1 MKMDI
6 YDPQTL
12 GFMVFGGFMVIS
24 AIGIFLVST
33 FSMKETSYE
42 EALAKQK
49 RDQEKAQLARS
60 EKKKKEK
67 SVEKKGKLKKREEK
81 ANGRIPETEPMP
93 DVSETEGEAEPVIVP
108 SVETPILAT
117 AAPPP
122 PASAPESSP
131 PPASKEKRRK
141 EKKVAKVDPAP
152 GSVPAPAVGVGI
164 TRQTPVASPLLEP
177 VSREVPVMA
186 VPPVG
191 SQLSTPLAPPA
202 PGAKKPDASASQD
215 DPKQE
220 GPAKKKVAPKK
231 KSEPVTVA
239 ADSLDSPLYIPF
251 KTLLSTVSSMDF
263 SEGEAHRLIE
273 IVMDKAGIVQDT
285 WHTATQK
292 GDPMTALRRQLEEKE
307 KQLVAEQEDSSA
319 AKTKLRELNKELAS
333 EKVRAGAGET
343 KLREQLVVREE
354 ELNAMQSRMQAS
366 YQEHLSESQRQQAK
380 VRTLQ
385 EQLDNGPT
393 AQIARL
399 QQENSILRDALNQAT
414 SQSESKQNAELAKLQ
429 QECSRLSKEL
439 GQQSEALR
447 QDGQQREALEARIT
461 TYQQQLAEQQ
471 GSQQETEST
480 LQRRLD
486 EVGEELR
493 RSQSSYAGLLA
504 DTERAREE
512 QHSAASTCTDLQA
525 KLTVCEAELK
535 NKAEEVEGLGS
546 RLSEVS
552 VEKGR
557 LEERMQSIDAL
568 LEASQSKETERDQLV
583 QATKQVEVEQLEN
596 RLKDKDAH
604 ISSLEQEMLQLK
616 ETVEHQKKKN
626 NELRE
631 RNWKA
636 MEALASTEK
645 IYGEKLSAAKQMKE
659 QTEQQLHV
667 SHTQTIE
674 VLLEL
679 FPELSVSSP
688 QPHSEWLQEF
698 RQKAK
703 ESLNQ
708 RCTDPSDAEPKLR
721 EAEEAQSTL
730 QADCEQYRTVLAETE
745 GMLRNLQKSVE
756 EEEHVWKAKIAESEA
771 QVQQAQSQVKTL
783 EATLE
788 KLKLDSQNSEQLKEL
803 VVELEG
809 QLKQQLE
816 MVHTQ
821 CQTYSVEVK
830 ELSELL
836 MESQS
841 QLEAANREV
850 QKHSEELA
858 LVRQQ
863 LCEMEVHVHHGVSV
877 EAAGGEAQRGTAEVR
892 VVKLQLEETVLSEQ
906 AQRQKLAEEFEKA
919 QQSALDLQEE
929 LETLRAARGGDSED
943 LLQLK
948 ERLDKE
954 KKMTKDLGQAASKL
968 QQMLKTTQE
977 QLDKEKETVQR
988 LLGTGEGK
996 EEEEE
1001 GPVLVE
1007 DGLKEGTSV

>member
-1 MKMDI
+1 MDI

-49 RDQEKAQLARS
+49 REQEKALQARS

-67 SVEKKGKLKKREEK
+67 SVDKKGKVKKREEK
-81 ANGRIPETEPMP
+81 ANGRIPETEPVP
-93 DVSETEGEAEPVIVP
+93 DVSEAEVEVEAVIVP
-108 SVETPILAT
+108 SVETPILAV
-117 AAPPP
+117 AAPTP
-122 PASAPESSP
+122 PASTPESSP

-152 GSVPAPAVGVGI
+152 GSVPATATGVGI
-164 TRQTPVASPLLEP
+164 ARQTPIASPLLEP

-191 SQLSTPLAPPA
+191 SQLSTPLAAAPPA
-202 PGAKKPDASASQD
+202 PGAKKPDASTSQD
-215 DPKQE
+215 EPRQE

-251 KTLLSTVSSMDF
+251 KTLLSTMSSMDF

-273 IVMDKAGIVQDT
+273 ILMDKAGIVQDT
-285 WHTATQK
+285 WHTATQR
-292 GDPMTALRRQLEEKE
+292 GDPVTALRRQLEEKE
-307 KQLVAEQEDSSA
+307 KQLVAEQEDASA
-319 AKTKLRELNKELAS
+319 AKTKLRELNKELAA
-333 EKVRAGAGET
+333 EKVRAGAGDA
-343 KLREQLVVREE
+343 KLREQLAVREE

-380 VRTLQ
+380 MRALQ

-439 GQQSEALR
+439 GQQNETLR
-447 QDGQQREALEARIT
+447 QDGQLREALEARVS
-461 TYQQQLAEQQ
+461 TYQQELAQQQ

-486 EVGEELR
+486 EVSEELR
-493 RSQSSYAGLLA
+493 RSQGSYAGLLT

-512 QHSAASTCTDLQA
+512 QRSAVSTCADLQA
-525 KLTVCEAELK
+525 KLTASEAELK
-535 NKAEEVEGLGS
+535 SKAEEVEGLGS
-546 RLSEVS
+546 QLSEVS

-557 LEERMQSIDAL
+557 LEERIRSIDAL
-568 LEASQSKETERDQLV
+568 LEASQSNETERDQVL

-596 RLKDKDAH
+596 RLKDKNAQ
-604 ISSLEQEMLQLK
+604 ISILEQEMLQLK

-626 NELRE
+626 NE
-631 RNWKA
+631 
-636 MEALASTEK
+636 
-645 IYGEKLSAAKQMKE
+645 
-659 QTEQQLHV
+659 QTDQQLQE

-698 RQKAK
+698 RQKAM

-708 RCTDPSDAEPKLR
+708 RRTDPSGAVLKLR

-756 EEEHVWKAKIAESEA
+756 EEELVWKAKIAELEA
-771 QVQQAQSQVKTL
+771 QVQQAQSQVKTS
-783 EATLE
+783 EATVE
-788 KLKLDSQNSEQLKEL
+788 KLKLDSQTSEQLKDL
-803 VVELEG
+803 VIELED
-809 QLKQQLE
+809 QLKQQIE
-816 MVHTQ
+816 TDHTR

-830 ELSELL
+830 ELSDLL

-841 QLEAANREV
+841 QLEAANRDV
-850 QKHSEELA
+850 QKHSEELS

-863 LCEMEVHVHHGVSV
+863 LCDMEVHVHHGVPV
-877 EAAGGEAQRGTAEVR
+877 EMAGGEAQQGTAE
-892 VVKLQLEETVLSEQ
+892 
-906 AQRQKLAEEFEKA
+906 AQR
-919 QQSALDLQEE
+919 SALELQEE
-929 LETLRAARGGDSED
+929 LEKLRAARSGDSED

-954 KKMTKDLGQAASKL
+954 KKMTKDLGQTASKL

-988 LLGTGEGK
+988 LLGAGEGK
-996 EEEEE
+996 GEEEE

>member
-1 MKMDI
+1 MDI

-49 RDQEKAQLARS
+49 REQEKALQARS

-67 SVEKKGKLKKREEK
+67 SVDKKGKVKKREEK
-81 ANGRIPETEPMP
+81 ANGRIPETEPVP
-93 DVSETEGEAEPVIVP
+93 DVSEAEVEVEAVIVP
-108 SVETPILAT
+108 SVETPILAV
-117 AAPPP
+117 AAPAP
-122 PASAPESSP
+122 PASTPESSP

-152 GSVPAPAVGVGI
+152 GSVPATATGVGI
-164 TRQTPVASPLLEP
+164 ARQTPIASPLLEP

-191 SQLSTPLAPPA
+191 SQLSTPLAAAPPA
-202 PGAKKPDASASQD
+202 PGAKKPDASTSQD
-215 DPKQE
+215 EPRQE

-231 KSEPVTVA
+231 KSDPVTVA

-251 KTLLSTVSSMDF
+251 KTLLSTMSSMDF

-273 IVMDKAGIVQDT
+273 ILMDKAGIVQDT
-285 WHTATQK
+285 WHTATQR
-292 GDPMTALRRQLEEKE
+292 GDPVTALRRQLEEKE
-307 KQLVAEQEDSSA
+307 KQLVAEQEDASA
-319 AKTKLRELNKELAS
+319 AKTKLRELNKELAA
-333 EKVRAGAGET
+333 EKVRAGAGDA
-343 KLREQLVVREE
+343 KLREQLAVREE

-380 VRTLQ
+380 MRALQ

-439 GQQSEALR
+439 GQQNETLR
-447 QDGQQREALEARIT
+447 QDGQLREALEARVS
-461 TYQQQLAEQQ
+461 TYQQELAQQQ

-486 EVGEELR
+486 EVSEELR
-493 RSQSSYAGLLA
+493 RSQGSYAGLLT

-512 QHSAASTCTDLQA
+512 QRSAVSTCADLQA
-525 KLTVCEAELK
+525 KLTASEAELK
-535 NKAEEVEGLGS
+535 SKAEEVEGLGS

-557 LEERMQSIDAL
+557 LEERIRSIDAL
-568 LEASQSKETERDQLV
+568 LEASQSNETERDQVL

-596 RLKDKDAH
+596 RLKDKNAQ
-604 ISSLEQEMLQLK
+604 ISILEQEMLQLK

-626 NELRE
+626 NE
-631 RNWKA
+631 
-636 MEALASTEK
+636 
-645 IYGEKLSAAKQMKE
+645 
-659 QTEQQLHV
+659 QTDQQLQE

-698 RQKAK
+698 RQKAM

-708 RCTDPSDAEPKLR
+708 RCTDPSGAVLKLR

-756 EEEHVWKAKIAESEA
+756 EEELVWKAKIAELEA
-771 QVQQAQSQVKTL
+771 QVQQAQSQVKTS
-783 EATLE
+783 EATVE
-788 KLKLDSQNSEQLKEL
+788 KLKLDSQTSEQLKDL
-803 VVELEG
+803 VIELED
-809 QLKQQLE
+809 QLKQQIE
-816 MVHTQ
+816 TDHTR

-830 ELSELL
+830 ELSDLL

-841 QLEAANREV
+841 QLEAANRDV
-850 QKHSEELA
+850 QKHSEELS

-863 LCEMEVHVHHGVSV
+863 LCDMEVHVHHGVPV
-877 EAAGGEAQRGTAEVR
+877 EMAGGEAQQGTAE
-892 VVKLQLEETVLSEQ
+892 
-906 AQRQKLAEEFEKA
+906 AQR
-919 QQSALDLQEE
+919 SALELQEE
-929 LETLRAARGGDSED
+929 LEKLRAARSGDSED

-954 KKMTKDLGQAASKL
+954 KKMTKDLGQTASKL

-988 LLGTGEGK
+988 LLGAGEGK
-996 EEEEE
+996 GEEEE

>member
-1 MKMDI
+1 MDI

-49 RDQEKAQLARS
+49 REQEKALQARS

-67 SVEKKGKLKKREEK
+67 SVDKKGKVKKREEK
-81 ANGRIPETEPMP
+81 ANGRIPETEPVP
-93 DVSETEGEAEPVIVP
+93 DVSEAEVEVEAVIVP
-108 SVETPILAT
+108 SVETPILAV
-117 AAPPP
+117 AAPAP
-122 PASAPESSP
+122 PASTPESSP

-152 GSVPAPAVGVGI
+152 GSVPATATGVGI
-164 TRQTPVASPLLEP
+164 ARQIPIASPLLEP

-191 SQLSTPLAPPA
+191 SQLSTPLAAAPPA
-202 PGAKKPDASASQD
+202 PGAKKPDASTSQD
-215 DPKQE
+215 EPRQE

-251 KTLLSTVSSMDF
+251 KTLLSTMSSMDF

-273 IVMDKAGIVQDT
+273 ILMDKAGIVQDT
-285 WHTATQK
+285 WHTATQR
-292 GDPMTALRRQLEEKE
+292 GDPVTALRRQLEEKE
-307 KQLVAEQEDSSA
+307 KQLVAEQEDASA
-319 AKTKLRELNKELAS
+319 AKTKLRELNKELAA
-333 EKVRAGAGET
+333 EKVRAGAGDA
-343 KLREQLVVREE
+343 KLREQLAVREE

-380 VRTLQ
+380 MRALQ

-439 GQQSEALR
+439 GQQNETLR
-447 QDGQQREALEARIT
+447 QDGQLREALEARVS
-461 TYQQQLAEQQ
+461 TYQQELAQQQ

-486 EVGEELR
+486 EVSEELR
-493 RSQSSYAGLLA
+493 RSQGSYAGLLT

-512 QHSAASTCTDLQA
+512 QRSAVSTCADLQA
-525 KLTVCEAELK
+525 KLTASEAELK
-535 NKAEEVEGLGS
+535 SKAEEVEGLGS

-557 LEERMQSIDAL
+557 LEERIRSIDAL
-568 LEASQSKETERDQLV
+568 LEASQSNETERDQVL

-596 RLKDKDAH
+596 RLKDKNAQ
-604 ISSLEQEMLQLK
+604 ISILEQEMLQLK

-626 NELRE
+626 NE
-631 RNWKA
+631 
-636 MEALASTEK
+636 
-645 IYGEKLSAAKQMKE
+645 
-659 QTEQQLHV
+659 QTDQQLQE

-698 RQKAK
+698 RQKAM

-708 RCTDPSDAEPKLR
+708 RCTDPSGAVLKLR

-756 EEEHVWKAKIAESEA
+756 EEEELVWKAKIAELEA
-771 QVQQAQSQVKTL
+771 QVQQAQSQVKTS
-783 EATLE
+783 EATVE
-788 KLKLDSQNSEQLKEL
+788 KLKLDSQTSEQLKDL
-803 VVELEG
+803 VIELED
-809 QLKQQLE
+809 QLKQQIE
-816 MVHTQ
+816 TDHTR

-830 ELSELL
+830 ELSDLL

-841 QLEAANREV
+841 QLEAANRDV
-850 QKHSEELA
+850 QKHSEELS

-863 LCEMEVHVHHGVSV
+863 LCDMEVHVHHGVPV
-877 EAAGGEAQRGTAEVR
+877 EMAGGEAQQGTAE
-892 VVKLQLEETVLSEQ
+892 
-906 AQRQKLAEEFEKA
+906 AQR
-919 QQSALDLQEE
+919 SALELQEE
-929 LETLRAARGGDSED
+929 LEKLRAARSGDSED

-954 KKMTKDLGQAASKL
+954 KKMTKDLGQTASKL

-988 LLGTGEGK
+988 LLGAGEGK
-996 EEEEE
+996 GEEEE

>member
-1 MKMDI
+1 
-6 YDPQTL
+6 
-12 GFMVFGGFMVIS
+12 
-24 AIGIFLVST
+24 
-33 FSMKETSYE
+33 
-42 EALAKQK
+42 
-49 RDQEKAQLARS
+49 
-60 EKKKKEK
+60 
-67 SVEKKGKLKKREEK
+67 
-81 ANGRIPETEPMP
+81 
-93 DVSETEGEAEPVIVP
+93 
-108 SVETPILAT
+108 
-117 AAPPP
+117 
-122 PASAPESSP
+122 
-131 PPASKEKRRK
+131 
-141 EKKVAKVDPAP
+141 
-152 GSVPAPAVGVGI
+152 
-164 TRQTPVASPLLEP
+164 
-177 VSREVPVMA
+177 MA

-191 SQLSTPLAPPA
+191 SQLSTPLAAAPPA
-202 PGAKKPDASASQD
+202 PGAKKPDASTSQD
-215 DPKQE
+215 EPRQE

-251 KTLLSTVSSMDF
+251 KTLLSTMSSMDF

-273 IVMDKAGIVQDT
+273 ILMDKAGIVQDT
-285 WHTATQK
+285 WHTATQR
-292 GDPMTALRRQLEEKE
+292 GDPVTALRRQLEEKE
-307 KQLVAEQEDSSA
+307 KQLVAEQEDASA
-319 AKTKLRELNKELAS
+319 AKTKLRELNKELAA
-333 EKVRAGAGET
+333 EKVRAGAGDA
-343 KLREQLVVREE
+343 KLREQLAVREE

-380 VRTLQ
+380 MRALQ

-439 GQQSEALR
+439 GQQNETLR
-447 QDGQQREALEARIT
+447 QDGQLREALEARVS
-461 TYQQQLAEQQ
+461 TYQQELAQQQ

-486 EVGEELR
+486 EVSEELR
-493 RSQSSYAGLLA
+493 RSQGSYAGLLT

-512 QHSAASTCTDLQA
+512 QRSAVSTCADLQA
-525 KLTVCEAELK
+525 KLTASEAELK
-535 NKAEEVEGLGS
+535 SKAEEVEGLGS

-557 LEERMQSIDAL
+557 LEERIRSIDAL
-568 LEASQSKETERDQLV
+568 LEASQSNETERDQVL

-596 RLKDKDAH
+596 RLKDKNAQ
-604 ISSLEQEMLQLK
+604 ISILEQEMLQLK

-626 NELRE
+626 NE
-631 RNWKA
+631 
-636 MEALASTEK
+636 
-645 IYGEKLSAAKQMKE
+645 
-659 QTEQQLHV
+659 QTDQQLQE

-698 RQKAK
+698 RQKAM

-708 RCTDPSDAEPKLR
+708 RCTDPSGAVLKLR

-756 EEEHVWKAKIAESEA
+756 EEELVWKAKIAELEA
-771 QVQQAQSQVKTL
+771 QVQQAQSQVKTS
-783 EATLE
+783 EATVE
-788 KLKLDSQNSEQLKEL
+788 KLKLDSQTSEQLKDL
-803 VVELEG
+803 VIELED
-809 QLKQQLE
+809 QLKQQIE
-816 MVHTQ
+816 MDHTR

-830 ELSELL
+830 ELSDLL

-841 QLEAANREV
+841 QLEAANRDV
-850 QKHSEELA
+850 QKHSEELS

-863 LCEMEVHVHHGVSV
+863 LCDMEVHVHHGVPV
-877 EAAGGEAQRGTAEVR
+877 EMAGGEAQQGTAE
-892 VVKLQLEETVLSEQ
+892 
-906 AQRQKLAEEFEKA
+906 AQR
-919 QQSALDLQEE
+919 SALELQEE
-929 LETLRAARGGDSED
+929 LEKLRAARSGDSED

-954 KKMTKDLGQAASKL
+954 KKMTKDLGQTASKL

-988 LLGTGEGK
+988 LLGAGEGK
-996 EEEEE
+996 GEEEE

>member
-1 MKMDI
+1 MDI

-49 RDQEKAQLARS
+49 REQEKALQARS

-67 SVEKKGKLKKREEK
+67 SVDKKGKVKKREEK
-81 ANGRIPETEPMP
+81 ANGRIPETEPVP
-93 DVSETEGEAEPVIVP
+93 DASEAEVEVEAVIVP
-108 SVETPILAT
+108 SVETPILAV
-117 AAPPP
+117 AAPAP
-122 PASAPESSP
+122 PASTPESSP

-152 GSVPAPAVGVGI
+152 GSVPATATGVGI
-164 TRQTPVASPLLEP
+164 ARQTPIASPLLEP

-191 SQLSTPLAPPA
+191 SQLSTPLAAAPPA
-202 PGAKKPDASASQD
+202 PGAKKPDASTSQD
-215 DPKQE
+215 EPRQE

-231 KSEPVTVA
+231 KSEPVA

-251 KTLLSTVSSMDF
+251 KTLLSTMSSMDF

-273 IVMDKAGIVQDT
+273 ILMDKAGIVQDT
-285 WHTATQK
+285 WHTATQR
-292 GDPMTALRRQLEEKE
+292 GDPVTALRRQLEEKE
-307 KQLVAEQEDSSA
+307 KQLVAEQEDASA
-319 AKTKLRELNKELAS
+319 AKTKLRELNKELAA
-333 EKVRAGAGET
+333 EKVRAGAGDA
-343 KLREQLVVREE
+343 KLREQLAVREE

-380 VRTLQ
+380 MRALQ

-439 GQQSEALR
+439 GQQNETLR
-447 QDGQQREALEARIT
+447 QDGQLREALEARVS
-461 TYQQQLAEQQ
+461 TYQQELAQQQ

-486 EVGEELR
+486 EVSEELR
-493 RSQSSYAGLLA
+493 RSQGSYAGLLT

-512 QHSAASTCTDLQA
+512 QRSAVSTCADLQA
-525 KLTVCEAELK
+525 KLTASEAELK
-535 NKAEEVEGLGS
+535 SKAEEVEGLGS
-546 RLSEVS
+546 QLSEVS

-557 LEERMQSIDAL
+557 LEERIRSIDAL
-568 LEASQSKETERDQLV
+568 LEASQSNETERDQVL

-596 RLKDKDAH
+596 RLKDKNAQ
-604 ISSLEQEMLQLK
+604 ISILEQEMLQLK

-626 NELRE
+626 NE
-631 RNWKA
+631 
-636 MEALASTEK
+636 
-645 IYGEKLSAAKQMKE
+645 
-659 QTEQQLHV
+659 QTDQQLQE

-698 RQKAK
+698 RQKAM

-708 RCTDPSDAEPKLR
+708 RCTDPSGAVLKLR

-756 EEEHVWKAKIAESEA
+756 EEELVWKAKIAELEA
-771 QVQQAQSQVKTL
+771 QVQQAQSQVKTS
-783 EATLE
+783 EATVE
-788 KLKLDSQNSEQLKEL
+788 KLKLDSQTSEQLKDL
-803 VVELEG
+803 VIELED
-809 QLKQQLE
+809 QLKQQIE
-816 MVHTQ
+816 TDHTR

-830 ELSELL
+830 ELSDLL

-841 QLEAANREV
+841 QLEAANRDV
-850 QKHSEELA
+850 QKHSEELS

-863 LCEMEVHVHHGVSV
+863 LCDMEVHVHHGVPV
-877 EAAGGEAQRGTAEVR
+877 EMAGGEAQQGTAE
-892 VVKLQLEETVLSEQ
+892 
-906 AQRQKLAEEFEKA
+906 AQR
-919 QQSALDLQEE
+919 SALELQEE
-929 LETLRAARGGDSED
+929 LEKLRAARSGDSED

-954 KKMTKDLGQAASKL
+954 KKMTKDLGQTASKL

-988 LLGTGEGK
+988 LLGAGEGK
-996 EEEEE
+996 GEEEE

>member
-1 MKMDI
+1 MDI

-49 RDQEKAQLARS
+49 REQEKALQARS

-67 SVEKKGKLKKREEK
+67 SVDKKGKVKKREEK
-81 ANGRIPETEPMP
+81 ANGRIPETEPVP
-93 DVSETEGEAEPVIVP
+93 DVSEAEVEVEAVIVP
-108 SVETPILAT
+108 SVETPILAV
-117 AAPPP
+117 AAPAP
-122 PASAPESSP
+122 PASTPESSP

-152 GSVPAPAVGVGI
+152 GSVPATATGVGI
-164 TRQTPVASPLLEP
+164 ARQTPIASPLLEP

-191 SQLSTPLAPPA
+191 SQLSTPLAAAPPA
-202 PGAKKPDASASQD
+202 PGAKKPDASTSQD
-215 DPKQE
+215 EPRQE

-251 KTLLSTVSSMDF
+251 KTLLSTMSSMDF

-273 IVMDKAGIVQDT
+273 ILMDKAGIVQDT
-285 WHTATQK
+285 WHTATQR
-292 GDPMTALRRQLEEKE
+292 GDPVTALRRQLEEKE
-307 KQLVAEQEDSSA
+307 KQLVAEQEDASA
-319 AKTKLRELNKELAS
+319 AKTKLRELNKELAA
-333 EKVRAGAGET
+333 EKVRAGAGDA
-343 KLREQLVVREE
+343 KLREQLAVREE

-380 VRTLQ
+380 MRALQ

-439 GQQSEALR
+439 GQQNETLR
-447 QDGQQREALEARIT
+447 QDGQLREALEARVS
-461 TYQQQLAEQQ
+461 TYQQELAQQQ

-486 EVGEELR
+486 EVSEELR
-493 RSQSSYAGLLA
+493 RSQGSYAGLLT

-512 QHSAASTCTDLQA
+512 QRSAVSTCADLQA
-525 KLTVCEAELK
+525 KLTASEAELK
-535 NKAEEVEGLGS
+535 SKAEEVEGLGS

-557 LEERMQSIDAL
+557 LEERIRSIDAL
-568 LEASQSKETERDQLV
+568 LEASQSNETERDQVL

-596 RLKDKDAH
+596 RLKDKNAQ
-604 ISSLEQEMLQLK
+604 ISILEQEMLQLK

-626 NELRE
+626 NE
-631 RNWKA
+631 
-636 MEALASTEK
+636 
-645 IYGEKLSAAKQMKE
+645 
-659 QTEQQLHV
+659 QTDQQLQE

-698 RQKAK
+698 RQKAM

-708 RCTDPSDAEPKLR
+708 RCTDPSGAVLKLR

-756 EEEHVWKAKIAESEA
+756 EEELVWKAKIAELEA
-771 QVQQAQSQVKTL
+771 QVQQAQSQVKTS
-783 EATLE
+783 EATVE
-788 KLKLDSQNSEQLKEL
+788 KLKLDSQTSEQLKDL
-803 VVELEG
+803 VIELED
-809 QLKQQLE
+809 QLKQQIE
-816 MVHTQ
+816 MDHTR

-830 ELSELL
+830 ELSDLL

-841 QLEAANREV
+841 QLEAANRDV
-850 QKHSEELA
+850 QKHSEELS

-863 LCEMEVHVHHGVSV
+863 LCDMEVHVHHGVPV
-877 EAAGGEAQRGTAEVR
+877 EMAGGEAQQGTAE
-892 VVKLQLEETVLSEQ
+892 
-906 AQRQKLAEEFEKA
+906 AQR
-919 QQSALDLQEE
+919 SALELQEE
-929 LETLRAARGGDSED
+929 LEKLRAARSGDSED

-954 KKMTKDLGQAASKL
+954 KKMTKDLGQTASKL

-988 LLGTGEGK
+988 LLGAGEGK
-996 EEEEE
+996 GEEEE

>member
-1 MKMDI
+1 MDI

-49 RDQEKAQLARS
+49 REQEKALQARS

-67 SVEKKGKLKKREEK
+67 SVDKKGKVKKREEK
-81 ANGRIPETEPMP
+81 ANGRIPETEPVP
-93 DVSETEGEAEPVIVP
+93 DVSEAEVEVEAVIVP
-108 SVETPILAT
+108 SVETPILAV
-117 AAPPP
+117 AAPAP
-122 PASAPESSP
+122 PASTPESSP

-152 GSVPAPAVGVGI
+152 GSVPATATGVGI
-164 TRQTPVASPLLEP
+164 ARQTPIASPLLEP

-191 SQLSTPLAPPA
+191 SQLSTPLAAAPPA
-202 PGAKKPDASASQD
+202 PGAKKPDASTSQD
-215 DPKQE
+215 EPRQE

-231 KSEPVTVA
+231 KSEPVTVP

-251 KTLLSTVSSMDF
+251 KTLLSTMSSMDF

-273 IVMDKAGIVQDT
+273 ILMDKAGIVQDT
-285 WHTATQK
+285 WHTATQR
-292 GDPMTALRRQLEEKE
+292 GDPVTALRRQLEEKE
-307 KQLVAEQEDSSA
+307 KQLVAEQEDASA
-319 AKTKLRELNKELAS
+319 AKTKLRELNKELAA
-333 EKVRAGAGET
+333 EKVRAGAGDA
-343 KLREQLVVREE
+343 KLREQLAVREE

-380 VRTLQ
+380 MRALQ

-439 GQQSEALR
+439 GQQNETLR
-447 QDGQQREALEARIT
+447 QDGQLREALEARVS
-461 TYQQQLAEQQ
+461 TYQQELAQQQ

-486 EVGEELR
+486 EVSEELR
-493 RSQSSYAGLLA
+493 RSQGSYAGLLT

-512 QHSAASTCTDLQA
+512 QRSAVSTCADLQA
-525 KLTVCEAELK
+525 KLTASEAELK
-535 NKAEEVEGLGS
+535 SKAEEVEGLGS
-546 RLSEVS
+546 QLSEVS

-557 LEERMQSIDAL
+557 LEERIRSIDAL
-568 LEASQSKETERDQLV
+568 LEASQSNETERDQVL

-596 RLKDKDAH
+596 RLKDKNAQ
-604 ISSLEQEMLQLK
+604 ISILEQEMLQLK

-626 NELRE
+626 NE
-631 RNWKA
+631 
-636 MEALASTEK
+636 
-645 IYGEKLSAAKQMKE
+645 
-659 QTEQQLHV
+659 QTDQQLQE

-698 RQKAK
+698 RQKAM

-708 RCTDPSDAEPKLR
+708 RCTDPSGAVLKLR

-756 EEEHVWKAKIAESEA
+756 EEELVWKAKIAELEA
-771 QVQQAQSQVKTL
+771 QVQQAQSQVKTS
-783 EATLE
+783 EATVE
-788 KLKLDSQNSEQLKEL
+788 KLKLDSQTSEQLKDL
-803 VVELEG
+803 VIELED
-809 QLKQQLE
+809 QLKQQIE
-816 MVHTQ
+816 TDHTR

-830 ELSELL
+830 ELSDLL

-841 QLEAANREV
+841 QLEAANRDV
-850 QKHSEELA
+850 QKHSEELS

-863 LCEMEVHVHHGVSV
+863 LCDMEVHVHHGVPV
-877 EAAGGEAQRGTAEVR
+877 EMAGGEAQQGTAE
-892 VVKLQLEETVLSEQ
+892 
-906 AQRQKLAEEFEKA
+906 AQR
-919 QQSALDLQEE
+919 SALELQEE
-929 LETLRAARGGDSED
+929 LEKLRAARSGDSED

-954 KKMTKDLGQAASKL
+954 KIMTKDLGQTASKL

-988 LLGTGEGK
+988 LLGAGEGK
-996 EEEEE
+996 GEEEE

>member
-1 MKMDI
+1 MDI

-49 RDQEKAQLARS
+49 REQEKALQARS

-67 SVEKKGKLKKREEK
+67 SVDKKGKVKKREEK
-81 ANGRIPETEPMP
+81 ANGRIPETEPVP
-93 DVSETEGEAEPVIVP
+93 DVSEAEVEVEAVIVP
-108 SVETPILAT
+108 SVETPILAV
-117 AAPPP
+117 AAPTP
-122 PASAPESSP
+122 PASTPESSP

-152 GSVPAPAVGVGI
+152 GSVPATATGVGI
-164 TRQTPVASPLLEP
+164 ARQTPIASPLLEP

-191 SQLSTPLAPPA
+191 SQLSTPLAAAPPA
-202 PGAKKPDASASQD
+202 PGAKKPDASTSQD
-215 DPKQE
+215 EPRQE

-251 KTLLSTVSSMDF
+251 KTLLSTMSSMDF

-273 IVMDKAGIVQDT
+273 ILMDKAGIVQDT
-285 WHTATQK
+285 WHTATQR
-292 GDPMTALRRQLEEKE
+292 GDPVTALRRQLEEKE
-307 KQLVAEQEDSSA
+307 KQLVAEQEDASA
-319 AKTKLRELNKELAS
+319 AKTKLRELNKELAA
-333 EKVRAGAGET
+333 EKVRAGAGDA
-343 KLREQLVVREE
+343 KLREQLAVREE

-380 VRTLQ
+380 MRALQ

-439 GQQSEALR
+439 GQQNETLR
-447 QDGQQREALEARIT
+447 QDGQLREALEARVS
-461 TYQQQLAEQQ
+461 TYQQELAQQQ

-486 EVGEELR
+486 EVSEELR
-493 RSQSSYAGLLA
+493 RSQGSYAGLLT

-512 QHSAASTCTDLQA
+512 QRSAVSTCADLQA
-525 KLTVCEAELK
+525 KLTASEAELK
-535 NKAEEVEGLGS
+535 SKAEEVEGLGS

-557 LEERMQSIDAL
+557 LEERIRSIDAL
-568 LEASQSKETERDQLV
+568 LEASQSNETERDQVL

-596 RLKDKDAH
+596 RLKDKNAQ
-604 ISSLEQEMLQLK
+604 ISILEQEMLQLK

-626 NELRE
+626 NE
-631 RNWKA
+631 
-636 MEALASTEK
+636 
-645 IYGEKLSAAKQMKE
+645 
-659 QTEQQLHV
+659 QTDQQLQE

-698 RQKAK
+698 RQKAM

-708 RCTDPSDAEPKLR
+708 RCTDPSGAVLKLR

-756 EEEHVWKAKIAESEA
+756 EEELVWKAKIAELEA
-771 QVQQAQSQVKTL
+771 QVQQAQSQVKTS
-783 EATLE
+783 EATVE
-788 KLKLDSQNSEQLKEL
+788 KLKLDSQTSEQLKDL
-803 VVELEG
+803 VIELED
-809 QLKQQLE
+809 QLKQQIE
-816 MVHTQ
+816 TDHTR

-830 ELSELL
+830 ELSDLL

-841 QLEAANREV
+841 QLEAANRDV
-850 QKHSEELA
+850 QKHSEELS

-863 LCEMEVHVHHGVSV
+863 LCDMEVHVHHGVPV
-877 EAAGGEAQRGTAEVR
+877 EMAGGEAQQGTAE
-892 VVKLQLEETVLSEQ
+892 
-906 AQRQKLAEEFEKA
+906 AQR
-919 QQSALDLQEE
+919 SALELQEE
-929 LETLRAARGGDSED
+929 LEKLRAARSGDSED

-954 KKMTKDLGQAASKL
+954 KIMTKDLGQTASKL

-988 LLGTGEGK
+988 LLGAGEGK
-996 EEEEE
+996 GEEEE

>member
-1 MKMDI
+1 MDI

-49 RDQEKAQLARS
+49 REQEKALQARS

-67 SVEKKGKLKKREEK
+67 SVDKKGKVKKREEK
-81 ANGRIPETEPMP
+81 ANGRIPETEPVP
-93 DVSETEGEAEPVIVP
+93 DVSETEVEVEAVIVP
-108 SVETPILAT
+108 SVETPILAV
-117 AAPPP
+117 AAPAP
-122 PASAPESSP
+122 PASTPESSP

-152 GSVPAPAVGVGI
+152 GSVPATATGVGI
-164 TRQTPVASPLLEP
+164 ARQTPIASPLLEP

-191 SQLSTPLAPPA
+191 SQLSTPLAAAPPA
-202 PGAKKPDASASQD
+202 PGAKKPDASTSQD
-215 DPKQE
+215 EPRQE

-251 KTLLSTVSSMDF
+251 KTLLSTMSSMDF

-273 IVMDKAGIVQDT
+273 ILMDKAGIVQDT
-285 WHTATQK
+285 WHTATQR
-292 GDPMTALRRQLEEKE
+292 GDPVTALRRQLEEKE
-307 KQLVAEQEDSSA
+307 KQLVAEQEDASA
-319 AKTKLRELNKELAS
+319 AKTKLRELNKELAA
-333 EKVRAGAGET
+333 EKVRAGAGDA
-343 KLREQLVVREE
+343 KLREQLAVREE

-380 VRTLQ
+380 MRALQ

-439 GQQSEALR
+439 GQQNETLR
-447 QDGQQREALEARIT
+447 QDGQLREALEARVS
-461 TYQQQLAEQQ
+461 TYQQELAQQQ

-486 EVGEELR
+486 EVSEELR
-493 RSQSSYAGLLA
+493 RSQGSYAGLLT

-512 QHSAASTCTDLQA
+512 QHSAVSTCADLQA
-525 KLTVCEAELK
+525 KLTASEAELK
-535 NKAEEVEGLGS
+535 SKAEEVEGLGS

-557 LEERMQSIDAL
+557 LEERIRSIDAL
-568 LEASQSKETERDQLV
+568 LEASQSNETERDQVL

-596 RLKDKDAH
+596 RLKDKNAQ
-604 ISSLEQEMLQLK
+604 ISILEQEMLQLK

-626 NELRE
+626 NE
-631 RNWKA
+631 
-636 MEALASTEK
+636 
-645 IYGEKLSAAKQMKE
+645 
-659 QTEQQLHV
+659 QTDQQLQE

-698 RQKAK
+698 RQKAM

-708 RCTDPSDAEPKLR
+708 RCTDPSGAVLKLR

-756 EEEHVWKAKIAESEA
+756 EEELVWKAKIAELEA
-771 QVQQAQSQVKTL
+771 QVQQAQSQVKTS
-783 EATLE
+783 EATVE
-788 KLKLDSQNSEQLKEL
+788 KLKLDSQTSEQLKDL
-803 VVELEG
+803 VIELED
-809 QLKQQLE
+809 QLKQQIE
-816 MVHTQ
+816 TDHTR

-830 ELSELL
+830 ELSDLL

-841 QLEAANREV
+841 QLEAANRDV
-850 QKHSEELA
+850 QKHSEELS

-863 LCEMEVHVHHGVSV
+863 LCDMEVHVHHGVPV
-877 EAAGGEAQRGTAEVR
+877 EMAGGEAQQGTAE
-892 VVKLQLEETVLSEQ
+892 
-906 AQRQKLAEEFEKA
+906 AQR
-919 QQSALDLQEE
+919 SALELQEE
-929 LETLRAARGGDSED
+929 LEKLRAARSGDSED

-954 KKMTKDLGQAASKL
+954 KKMTKDLGQTASKL

-988 LLGTGEGK
+988 LLGAGEGK
-996 EEEEE
+996 GEEEE

>member
-1 MKMDI
+1 MDI

-49 RDQEKAQLARS
+49 REQEKALQARS

-67 SVEKKGKLKKREEK
+67 SVDKKGKVKKREEK
-81 ANGRIPETEPMP
+81 ANGRIPETEPVP
-93 DVSETEGEAEPVIVP
+93 DVSETEVEVEAVIVP
-108 SVETPILAT
+108 SVETPILAV
-117 AAPPP
+117 AAPAP
-122 PASAPESSP
+122 PASTPESSP

-152 GSVPAPAVGVGI
+152 GSVPATATGVGI
-164 TRQTPVASPLLEP
+164 ARQTPIASPLLEP

-191 SQLSTPLAPPA
+191 SQLSTPLAAAPPA
-202 PGAKKPDASASQD
+202 PGAKKPDASTSQD
-215 DPKQE
+215 EPRQE

-251 KTLLSTVSSMDF
+251 KTLLSTMSSMDF

-273 IVMDKAGIVQDT
+273 ILMDKAGIVQDT
-285 WHTATQK
+285 WHTATQR
-292 GDPMTALRRQLEEKE
+292 GDPVTALRRQLEEKE
-307 KQLVAEQEDSSA
+307 KQLVAEQEDASA
-319 AKTKLRELNKELAS
+319 AKTKLRELNKELAA
-333 EKVRAGAGET
+333 EKVRAGAGDA
-343 KLREQLVVREE
+343 KLREQLAVREE

-380 VRTLQ
+380 MRALQ

-439 GQQSEALR
+439 GQQNETLR
-447 QDGQQREALEARIT
+447 QDGQLREALEARVS
-461 TYQQQLAEQQ
+461 TYQQELAQQQ

-486 EVGEELR
+486 EVSEELR
-493 RSQSSYAGLLA
+493 RSQGSYAGLLT

-512 QHSAASTCTDLQA
+512 QRSAVSTCADLQA
-525 KLTVCEAELK
+525 KLTASEAELK
-535 NKAEEVEGLGS
+535 SKAEEVEGLGS

-557 LEERMQSIDAL
+557 LEERIRSIDAL
-568 LEASQSKETERDQLV
+568 LEASQSNETERDQVL

-596 RLKDKDAH
+596 RLKDKNAQ
-604 ISSLEQEMLQLK
+604 ISILEQEMLQLK

-626 NELRE
+626 NE
-631 RNWKA
+631 
-636 MEALASTEK
+636 
-645 IYGEKLSAAKQMKE
+645 
-659 QTEQQLHV
+659 QTDQQLQE

-698 RQKAK
+698 RQKAM

-708 RCTDPSDAEPKLR
+708 RCTDPSGAVLKLR

-756 EEEHVWKAKIAESEA
+756 EEELVWKAKIAELEA
-771 QVQQAQSQVKTL
+771 QVQQAQSQVKTS
-783 EATLE
+783 EATVE
-788 KLKLDSQNSEQLKEL
+788 KLKLDSQTSEQLKDL
-803 VVELEG
+803 VIELED
-809 QLKQQLE
+809 QLKQQIE
-816 MVHTQ
+816 TDHTR

-830 ELSELL
+830 ELSDLL

-841 QLEAANREV
+841 QLEAANRDV
-850 QKHSEELA
+850 QKHSEELS

-863 LCEMEVHVHHGVSV
+863 LCDMEVHVHHGVPV
-877 EAAGGEAQRGTAEVR
+877 EMAGGEAQQGTAE
-892 VVKLQLEETVLSEQ
+892 
-906 AQRQKLAEEFEKA
+906 AQR
-919 QQSALDLQEE
+919 SALELQEE
-929 LETLRAARGGDSED
+929 LEKLRAARSGDSED

-954 KKMTKDLGQAASKL
+954 KKMTKDLGQTASKL

-988 LLGTGEGK
+988 LLGAGEGK
-996 EEEEE
+996 GEEEE

>member
-49 RDQEKAQLARS
+49 REQEKALQARS

-67 SVEKKGKLKKREEK
+67 SVDKKGKVKKREEK
-81 ANGRIPETEPMP
+81 ANGRIPETEPVP
-93 DVSETEGEAEPVIVP
+93 DVSEAEVEVEAVIVP
-108 SVETPILAT
+108 SVETPILAV
-117 AAPPP
+117 AAPAP
-122 PASAPESSP
+122 PASTPESSP

-152 GSVPAPAVGVGI
+152 GSVPATATGVGI
-164 TRQTPVASPLLEP
+164 ARQTPIASPLLEP

-191 SQLSTPLAPPA
+191 SQLSTPLAAAPPA
-202 PGAKKPDASASQD
+202 PGAKKPDASTSQD
-215 DPKQE
+215 EPRQE

-251 KTLLSTVSSMDF
+251 KTLLSTMSGMDF

-273 IVMDKAGIVQDT
+273 ILMDKAGIVQDT
-285 WHTATQK
+285 WHTATQR
-292 GDPMTALRRQLEEKE
+292 GDPVTALRRQLEEKE
-307 KQLVAEQEDSSA
+307 KQLVAEQEDASA
-319 AKTKLRELNKELAS
+319 AKTKLRELNKELAA
-333 EKVRAGAGET
+333 EKVRAGAGDA
-343 KLREQLVVREE
+343 KLREQLAVREE

-380 VRTLQ
+380 MRALQ

-439 GQQSEALR
+439 GQQNETLR
-447 QDGQQREALEARIT
+447 QDGQLREALEARVS
-461 TYQQQLAEQQ
+461 TYQQELAQQQ

-486 EVGEELR
+486 EVSEELR
-493 RSQSSYAGLLA
+493 RSQGSYAGLLT

-512 QHSAASTCTDLQA
+512 QRSAVSTCADLQA
-525 KLTVCEAELK
+525 KLTASEAELK
-535 NKAEEVEGLGS
+535 SKAEEVEGLGS
-546 RLSEVS
+546 QLSEVS

-557 LEERMQSIDAL
+557 LEERIRSIDAL
-568 LEASQSKETERDQLV
+568 LEASQSNETERDQVL

-596 RLKDKDAH
+596 RLKDKNAQ
-604 ISSLEQEMLQLK
+604 ISILEQEMLQLK

-626 NELRE
+626 NE
-631 RNWKA
+631 
-636 MEALASTEK
+636 
-645 IYGEKLSAAKQMKE
+645 
-659 QTEQQLHV
+659 QTDQQLQE

-698 RQKAK
+698 RQKAM

-708 RCTDPSDAEPKLR
+708 RCTDPSDAVLKLR

-756 EEEHVWKAKIAESEA
+756 EEELVWKAKIAELEA
-771 QVQQAQSQVKTL
+771 QVQQAQSQVKTS
-783 EATLE
+783 EATVE
-788 KLKLDSQNSEQLKEL
+788 KLKLDSQTSEQLKDL
-803 VVELEG
+803 VIELED
-809 QLKQQLE
+809 QLKQQIE
-816 MVHTQ
+816 TDHTR

-830 ELSELL
+830 ELSDLL

-841 QLEAANREV
+841 QLEAANRDV
-850 QKHSEELA
+850 QKHSEELS

-863 LCEMEVHVHHGVSV
+863 LCDMEVHVHHGVPV
-877 EAAGGEAQRGTAEVR
+877 EMAGGEAQQGTAE
-892 VVKLQLEETVLSEQ
+892 
-906 AQRQKLAEEFEKA
+906 AQR
-919 QQSALDLQEE
+919 SALELQEE
-929 LETLRAARGGDSED
+929 LEKLRAARSGDSED

-954 KKMTKDLGQAASKL
+954 KKMTKDLGQTASKL

-988 LLGTGEGK
+988 LLGAGEGK
-996 EEEEE
+996 GEEEE

>member
-1 MKMDI
+1 MDI

-49 RDQEKAQLARS
+49 REQEKALQARS

-67 SVEKKGKLKKREEK
+67 SVDKKGKVKKREEK
-81 ANGRIPETEPMP
+81 ANGRIPETEPVP
-93 DVSETEGEAEPVIVP
+93 DVSEAEVEVEAVIVP
-108 SVETPILAT
+108 SVETPILAV
-117 AAPPP
+117 AAPAP
-122 PASAPESSP
+122 PASTPESSP

-152 GSVPAPAVGVGI
+152 GSVPATATGVGI
-164 TRQTPVASPLLEP
+164 ARQTPIASPLLEP

-191 SQLSTPLAPPA
+191 SQLSTPLAAAPPA
-202 PGAKKPDASASQD
+202 PGAKKPDASTSQD
-215 DPKQE
+215 EPRQE

-251 KTLLSTVSSMDF
+251 KTLLSTMSSMDF

-273 IVMDKAGIVQDT
+273 ILMDKAGIVQDT
-285 WHTATQK
+285 WHTATQR
-292 GDPMTALRRQLEEKE
+292 GDPVTALRRQLEEKE
-307 KQLVAEQEDSSA
+307 KQLVAEQEDASA
-319 AKTKLRELNKELAS
+319 AKTKLRELNKELAA
-333 EKVRAGAGET
+333 EKVRAGAGDA
-343 KLREQLVVREE
+343 KLREQLAVREE

-380 VRTLQ
+380 MRALQ

-439 GQQSEALR
+439 GQQNETLR
-447 QDGQQREALEARIT
+447 QDGQLREALEARVS
-461 TYQQQLAEQQ
+461 TYQQELAQQQ

-486 EVGEELR
+486 EVSEELR
-493 RSQSSYAGLLA
+493 RSQGSYAGLLT

-512 QHSAASTCTDLQA
+512 QRSAVSTCADLQA
-525 KLTVCEAELK
+525 KLTASEAELK
-535 NKAEEVEGLGS
+535 SKAEEVEGLGS

-557 LEERMQSIDAL
+557 LEERIRSIDAL
-568 LEASQSKETERDQLV
+568 LEASQSNETERDQVL

-596 RLKDKDAH
+596 RLKDKNAQ
-604 ISSLEQEMLQLK
+604 ISILEQEMLQLK

-626 NELRE
+626 NE
-631 RNWKA
+631 
-636 MEALASTEK
+636 
-645 IYGEKLSAAKQMKE
+645 
-659 QTEQQLHV
+659 QTDQQLQE

-698 RQKAK
+698 RQKAM

-708 RCTDPSDAEPKLR
+708 RCTDPSGAVLKLR

-756 EEEHVWKAKIAESEA
+756 EEELVWKAKIAELEA
-771 QVQQAQSQVKTL
+771 QVQQAQSQVKTS
-783 EATLE
+783 EATVE
-788 KLKLDSQNSEQLKEL
+788 KLKLDSQTSEQLKDL
-803 VVELEG
+803 VIELED
-809 QLKQQLE
+809 QLKQQIE
-816 MVHTQ
+816 TDHTR

-830 ELSELL
+830 ELSDLL

-841 QLEAANREV
+841 QLEAANRDV
-850 QKHSEELA
+850 QKHSEELS

-863 LCEMEVHVHHGVSV
+863 LCDMEVHVHHGVPV
-877 EAAGGEAQRGTAEVR
+877 EMAGGEAQQGTAE
-892 VVKLQLEETVLSEQ
+892 
-906 AQRQKLAEEFEKA
+906 AQR
-919 QQSALDLQEE
+919 SALELQEE
-929 LETLRAARGGDSED
+929 LEKLRAARSGDSED

-954 KKMTKDLGQAASKL
+954 KIMTKDLGQTASKL

-988 LLGTGEGK
+988 LLGAGEGK
-996 EEEEE
+996 GEEEE

>member
-1 MKMDI
+1 MDI

-49 RDQEKAQLARS
+49 REQEKALQARS

-67 SVEKKGKLKKREEK
+67 SVDKKGKVKKREEK
-81 ANGRIPETEPMP
+81 ANGRIPETEPVP
-93 DVSETEGEAEPVIVP
+93 DVSEAEVEVEAVIVP
-108 SVETPILAT
+108 SVETPVLAV
-117 AAPPP
+117 AAPTP
-122 PASAPESSP
+122 PASTPESSP

-152 GSVPAPAVGVGI
+152 GSVPATATGVGI
-164 TRQTPVASPLLEP
+164 ARQTPIASPLLEP

-191 SQLSTPLAPPA
+191 SQLSTPLAAAPPA
-202 PGAKKPDASASQD
+202 PGAKKPDASTSQD
-215 DPKQE
+215 EPRQE

-251 KTLLSTVSSMDF
+251 KTLLSTMSSMDF

-273 IVMDKAGIVQDT
+273 ILMDKAGIVQDT
-285 WHTATQK
+285 WHTATQR
-292 GDPMTALRRQLEEKE
+292 GDPVTALRRQLEEKE
-307 KQLVAEQEDSSA
+307 KQLVAEQEDASA
-319 AKTKLRELNKELAS
+319 AKTKLRELNKELAA
-333 EKVRAGAGET
+333 EKVRAGAGDA
-343 KLREQLVVREE
+343 KLREQLAVREE

-380 VRTLQ
+380 MRALQ

-439 GQQSEALR
+439 GQQNETLR
-447 QDGQQREALEARIT
+447 QDGQLREALEARVS
-461 TYQQQLAEQQ
+461 TYQQELAQQQ

-486 EVGEELR
+486 EVSEELR
-493 RSQSSYAGLLA
+493 RSQGSYAGLLT

-512 QHSAASTCTDLQA
+512 QRSAVSTCADLQA
-525 KLTVCEAELK
+525 KLTASEAELK
-535 NKAEEVEGLGS
+535 SKAEEVEGLGS
-546 RLSEVS
+546 QLSEVS

-557 LEERMQSIDAL
+557 LEERIRSIDAL
-568 LEASQSKETERDQLV
+568 LEASQSNETERDQVL

-596 RLKDKDAH
+596 RLKDKNAQ
-604 ISSLEQEMLQLK
+604 ISILEQEMLQLK

-626 NELRE
+626 NE
-631 RNWKA
+631 
-636 MEALASTEK
+636 
-645 IYGEKLSAAKQMKE
+645 
-659 QTEQQLHV
+659 QTDQQLQE

-698 RQKAK
+698 RQKAM

-708 RCTDPSDAEPKLR
+708 RCTDPSGAVLKLR

-756 EEEHVWKAKIAESEA
+756 EEELVWKAKIAELEA
-771 QVQQAQSQVKTL
+771 QVQQAQSQVKTS
-783 EATLE
+783 EATVE
-788 KLKLDSQNSEQLKEL
+788 KLKLDSQTSEQLKDL
-803 VVELEG
+803 VIELED
-809 QLKQQLE
+809 QLKQQIE
-816 MVHTQ
+816 TDHTR

-830 ELSELL
+830 ELSDLL

-841 QLEAANREV
+841 QLEAANRDV
-850 QKHSEELA
+850 QKHSEELS

-863 LCEMEVHVHHGVSV
+863 LCDMEVHVHHGVPV
-877 EAAGGEAQRGTAEVR
+877 EMAGGEAQQGTAE
-892 VVKLQLEETVLSEQ
+892 
-906 AQRQKLAEEFEKA
+906 AQR
-919 QQSALDLQEE
+919 SALELQEE
-929 LETLRAARGGDSED
+929 LEKLRAARSGDSED

-954 KKMTKDLGQAASKL
+954 KIMTKDLGQTASKL

-988 LLGTGEGK
+988 LLGAGEGK
-996 EEEEE
+996 GEEEE

>member
-1 MKMDI
+1 MDI

-49 RDQEKAQLARS
+49 REQEKALQARS

-67 SVEKKGKLKKREEK
+67 SVDKKGKVKKREEK
-81 ANGRIPETEPMP
+81 ANGRIPETEPVP
-93 DVSETEGEAEPVIVP
+93 DVSEAEVEVEAVIVP
-108 SVETPILAT
+108 SVETPILAV
-117 AAPPP
+117 AAPAP
-122 PASAPESSP
+122 PASTPESSP

-152 GSVPAPAVGVGI
+152 GSVPATATGVGI
-164 TRQTPVASPLLEP
+164 ARQTPIASPLLEP

-191 SQLSTPLAPPA
+191 SQLSTPLAAAPPA
-202 PGAKKPDASASQD
+202 PGAKKPDASTSQD
-215 DPKQE
+215 EPRQE

-251 KTLLSTVSSMDF
+251 KTLLSTMSSMDF

-273 IVMDKAGIVQDT
+273 ILMDKAGIVQDT
-285 WHTATQK
+285 WHTATQR
-292 GDPMTALRRQLEEKE
+292 GDPVTALRRQLEEKE
-307 KQLVAEQEDSSA
+307 KQLVAEQEDASA
-319 AKTKLRELNKELAS
+319 AKTKLRELNKELAA
-333 EKVRAGAGET
+333 EKVRAGAGDA
-343 KLREQLVVREE
+343 KLREQLAVREE

-380 VRTLQ
+380 MRALQ

-439 GQQSEALR
+439 GQQNETLR
-447 QDGQQREALEARIT
+447 QDGQLREALEARVS
-461 TYQQQLAEQQ
+461 TYQQELAQQQ

-486 EVGEELR
+486 EVSEELR
-493 RSQSSYAGLLA
+493 RSQGSYAGLLT

-512 QHSAASTCTDLQA
+512 QRSAVSTCADLQA
-525 KLTVCEAELK
+525 KLTASEAELK
-535 NKAEEVEGLGS
+535 SKAEEVEGLGS

-557 LEERMQSIDAL
+557 LEERIRSIDAL
-568 LEASQSKETERDQLV
+568 LEASQSNETERDQVL

-596 RLKDKDAH
+596 RLKDKNAQ
-604 ISSLEQEMLQLK
+604 ISILEQEMLQLK

-626 NELRE
+626 NE
-631 RNWKA
+631 
-636 MEALASTEK
+636 
-645 IYGEKLSAAKQMKE
+645 
-659 QTEQQLHV
+659 QTDQQLQE
-667 SHTQTIE
+667 SHTQTIG

-698 RQKAK
+698 RQKAM

-708 RCTDPSDAEPKLR
+708 RCTDPSGAVLKLR

-756 EEEHVWKAKIAESEA
+756 EEELVWKAKIAELEA
-771 QVQQAQSQVKTL
+771 QVQQAQSQVKTS
-783 EATLE
+783 EATVE
-788 KLKLDSQNSEQLKEL
+788 KLKLDSQTSEQLKDL
-803 VVELEG
+803 VIELED
-809 QLKQQLE
+809 QLKQQIE
-816 MVHTQ
+816 TDHTR

-830 ELSELL
+830 ELSDLL

-841 QLEAANREV
+841 QLEAANRDV
-850 QKHSEELA
+850 QKHSEELS

-863 LCEMEVHVHHGVSV
+863 LCDMEVHVHHGVPV
-877 EAAGGEAQRGTAEVR
+877 EMAGGEAQQGTAE
-892 VVKLQLEETVLSEQ
+892 
-906 AQRQKLAEEFEKA
+906 AQR
-919 QQSALDLQEE
+919 SALELQEE
-929 LETLRAARGGDSED
+929 LEKLRAARSSDSED

-954 KKMTKDLGQAASKL
+954 KIMTKDLGQTASKL

-988 LLGTGEGK
+988 LLGAGEGK
-996 EEEEE
+996 GEEEE

>member
-1 MKMDI
+1 MDI

-49 RDQEKAQLARS
+49 REQEKALQARS

-67 SVEKKGKLKKREEK
+67 SVDKKGKVKKREEK
-81 ANGRIPETEPMP
+81 ANGRIPETEPVP
-93 DVSETEGEAEPVIVP
+93 DVSEAEVEVEAVIVP
-108 SVETPILAT
+108 SVETPILAV
-117 AAPPP
+117 AAPAP
-122 PASAPESSP
+122 PASTPESSP

-152 GSVPAPAVGVGI
+152 GSVPATATGVGI
-164 TRQTPVASPLLEP
+164 ARQTPIASPLLEP

-191 SQLSTPLAPPA
+191 SQLSTPLAAAPPA
-202 PGAKKPDASASQD
+202 PGAKKPDASTSQD
-215 DPKQE
+215 EPRQE

-251 KTLLSTVSSMDF
+251 KTLLSTMSSMDF

-273 IVMDKAGIVQDT
+273 ILMDKAGIVQDT
-285 WHTATQK
+285 WHTATQR
-292 GDPMTALRRQLEEKE
+292 GDPVTALRRQLEEKE
-307 KQLVAEQEDSSA
+307 KQLVAEQEDASA
-319 AKTKLRELNKELAS
+319 AKTKLRELNKELAA
-333 EKVRAGAGET
+333 EKVRAGAGDA
-343 KLREQLVVREE
+343 KLREQLAVREE

-380 VRTLQ
+380 MRALQ

-439 GQQSEALR
+439 GQQNETLR
-447 QDGQQREALEARIT
+447 QDGQLREALEARVS
-461 TYQQQLAEQQ
+461 TYQQELAQQQ

-486 EVGEELR
+486 EVSEELR
-493 RSQSSYAGLLA
+493 RSQGSYAGLLT

-512 QHSAASTCTDLQA
+512 QRSAVSTCADLQA
-525 KLTVCEAELK
+525 KLTASEAELK
-535 NKAEEVEGLGS
+535 SKAEEVEGLGS
-546 RLSEVS
+546 QLSEVS

-557 LEERMQSIDAL
+557 LEERIRSIDAL
-568 LEASQSKETERDQLV
+568 LEASQSNETERDQVL

-596 RLKDKDAH
+596 RLKDKNAQ
-604 ISSLEQEMLQLK
+604 ISILEQEMLQLK

-626 NELRE
+626 NE
-631 RNWKA
+631 
-636 MEALASTEK
+636 
-645 IYGEKLSAAKQMKE
+645 
-659 QTEQQLHV
+659 QTDQQLQE

-698 RQKAK
+698 RQKAM

-708 RCTDPSDAEPKLR
+708 RCTDPSGAVLKLR

-756 EEEHVWKAKIAESEA
+756 EEELVWKAKIAELEA
-771 QVQQAQSQVKTL
+771 QVQQAQSQVKTS
-783 EATLE
+783 EATVE
-788 KLKLDSQNSEQLKEL
+788 KLKLDSQTSEQLKDL
-803 VVELEG
+803 VIELED
-809 QLKQQLE
+809 QLKQQIE
-816 MVHTQ
+816 TDHTR

-830 ELSELL
+830 ELSDLL

-841 QLEAANREV
+841 QLEAANRDV
-850 QKHSEELA
+850 QKHSEELS

-863 LCEMEVHVHHGVSV
+863 LCDMEVHVHHGVPV
-877 EAAGGEAQRGTAEVR
+877 EMAGGEAQQGTAE
-892 VVKLQLEETVLSEQ
+892 
-906 AQRQKLAEEFEKA
+906 AQR
-919 QQSALDLQEE
+919 SALELQEE
-929 LETLRAARGGDSED
+929 LEKLRAARSGDSED

-954 KKMTKDLGQAASKL
+954 KKMTKDLGQTASKL

-988 LLGTGEGK
+988 LLGAGEGK
-996 EEEEE
+996 GEEEE

>member
-1 MKMDI
+1 MDI

-49 RDQEKAQLARS
+49 REQEKALQARS

-67 SVEKKGKLKKREEK
+67 SVDKKGKVKKREEK
-81 ANGRIPETEPMP
+81 ANGRIPETEPVP
-93 DVSETEGEAEPVIVP
+93 DVSEAEVEVEAVIVP
-108 SVETPILAT
+108 SVETPILAV
-117 AAPPP
+117 AGSAP
-122 PASAPESSP
+122 PASTPESSP

-152 GSVPAPAVGVGI
+152 GSVPATATGVGI
-164 TRQTPVASPLLEP
+164 ARQTPIASPLLEP

-191 SQLSTPLAPPA
+191 SQLSTPLAAAPPA
-202 PGAKKPDASASQD
+202 PGAKKPDASTSQD
-215 DPKQE
+215 EPRQE

-251 KTLLSTVSSMDF
+251 KTLLSTMSSMDF

-273 IVMDKAGIVQDT
+273 ILMDKAGIVQDT
-285 WHTATQK
+285 WHTATQR
-292 GDPMTALRRQLEEKE
+292 GDPVTALRRQLEEKE
-307 KQLVAEQEDSSA
+307 KQLVAEQEDASA
-319 AKTKLRELNKELAS
+319 AKTKLRELNKELAA
-333 EKVRAGAGET
+333 EKVRAGAGDA
-343 KLREQLVVREE
+343 KLREQLAVREE

-380 VRTLQ
+380 MRALQ

-439 GQQSEALR
+439 GQQNETLR
-447 QDGQQREALEARIT
+447 QDGQLREALEARVS
-461 TYQQQLAEQQ
+461 TYQQELAQQQ

-486 EVGEELR
+486 EVSEELR
-493 RSQSSYAGLLA
+493 RSQGSYAGLLT

-512 QHSAASTCTDLQA
+512 QRSAVSTCADLQA
-525 KLTVCEAELK
+525 KLTASEAELK
-535 NKAEEVEGLGS
+535 SKAEEVEGLGS

-557 LEERMQSIDAL
+557 LEERIRSIDAL
-568 LEASQSKETERDQLV
+568 LEASQSNETERDQVL

-596 RLKDKDAH
+596 RLKDKNAQ
-604 ISSLEQEMLQLK
+604 ISILEQEMLQLK

-626 NELRE
+626 NE
-631 RNWKA
+631 
-636 MEALASTEK
+636 
-645 IYGEKLSAAKQMKE
+645 
-659 QTEQQLHV
+659 QTDQQLQE
-667 SHTQTIE
+667 SHTQTIG

-698 RQKAK
+698 RQKAM

-708 RCTDPSDAEPKLR
+708 RCTDPSGAVLKLR

-756 EEEHVWKAKIAESEA
+756 EEELVWKAKIAELEA
-771 QVQQAQSQVKTL
+771 QVQQAQSQVKTS
-783 EATLE
+783 EATVE
-788 KLKLDSQNSEQLKEL
+788 KLKLDSQTSEQLKDL
-803 VVELEG
+803 VIELED
-809 QLKQQLE
+809 QLKQQIE
-816 MVHTQ
+816 TDHTR

-830 ELSELL
+830 ELSDLL

-841 QLEAANREV
+841 QLEAANRDV
-850 QKHSEELA
+850 QKHSEELS

-863 LCEMEVHVHHGVSV
+863 LCDMEVHVHHGVPV
-877 EAAGGEAQRGTAEVR
+877 EMAGGEAQQGTAE
-892 VVKLQLEETVLSEQ
+892 
-906 AQRQKLAEEFEKA
+906 AQR
-919 QQSALDLQEE
+919 SALELQEE
-929 LETLRAARGGDSED
+929 LEKLRAARSGDSED

-954 KKMTKDLGQAASKL
+954 KIMTKDLGQTASKL

-988 LLGTGEGK
+988 LLGAGEGK
-996 EEEEE
+996 GEEEE

>member
-49 RDQEKAQLARS
+49 REQEKALQARS

-67 SVEKKGKLKKREEK
+67 SVDKKGKVKKREEK
-81 ANGRIPETEPMP
+81 ANGRIPETEPVP
-93 DVSETEGEAEPVIVP
+93 DVSEAEGEVEAVIVP
-108 SVETPILAT
+108 SVETPILAV
-117 AAPPP
+117 AAPAP
-122 PASAPESSP
+122 PAPTPESSP

-152 GSVPAPAVGVGI
+152 GSVPAPATGVGI
-164 TRQTPVASPLLEP
+164 ARQPPIASPLLEP

-191 SQLSTPLAPPA
+191 SQLSTPLAAAPPT

-215 DPKQE
+215 EPKQE

-251 KTLLSTVSSMDF
+251 KTLLSTMSSMDF
-263 SEGEAHRLIE
+263 SEGEVHRLIE
-273 IVMDKAGIVQDT
+273 ILMDKAGIVQDT
-285 WHTATQK
+285 WHTATQR
-292 GDPMTALRRQLEEKE
+292 GDPVTALRRQLEEKE
-307 KQLVAEQEDSSA
+307 KQLVAEQEDASA
-319 AKTKLRELNKELAS
+319 AKTKLRELNKELAA
-333 EKVRAGAGET
+333 EKVRAGAGDA
-343 KLREQLVVREE
+343 KLREQLAVREE

-380 VRTLQ
+380 VRALQ

-429 QECSRLSKEL
+429 QDCSRLSKEL
-439 GQQSEALR
+439 GQQNETVR
-447 QDGQQREALEARIT
+447 QDGQLREALEARVS
-461 TYQQQLAEQQ
+461 TYQQELAQQQ

-486 EVGEELR
+486 EVSEELR
-493 RSQSSYAGLLA
+493 RSQGSYAGLLT

-512 QHSAASTCTDLQA
+512 QRSAVSTCADLQA
-525 KLTVCEAELK
+525 KLTASEAELK
-535 NKAEEVEGLGS
+535 SKAEEVEGLGS

-557 LEERMQSIDAL
+557 MEERIRSIDAL
-568 LEASQSKETERDQLV
+568 LEASQSKETERDQVL

-596 RLKDKDAH
+596 RLKDKNAQ
-604 ISSLEQEMLQLK
+604 ISILEQEMLQLK

-626 NELRE
+626 NE
-631 RNWKA
+631 
-636 MEALASTEK
+636 
-645 IYGEKLSAAKQMKE
+645 
-659 QTEQQLHV
+659 QTDQQLQE

-698 RQKAK
+698 RQKAM

-708 RCTDPSDAEPKLR
+708 RCTDPSGAVLKLR

-756 EEEHVWKAKIAESEA
+756 EEELVWKAKIAELEA
-771 QVQQAQSQVKTL
+771 QVQQAQSQVKTS
-783 EATLE
+783 EATVE
-788 KLKLDSQNSEQLKEL
+788 KLKLDSQTSEQLKDL
-803 VVELEG
+803 VIVLEG
-809 QLKQQLE
+809 QLKQQIE
-816 MVHTQ
+816 TVHTQ

-830 ELSELL
+830 ELSDLL

-841 QLEAANREV
+841 QLEAANRDV
-850 QKHSEELA
+850 QKHSEELS

-863 LCEMEVHVHHGVSV
+863 LCDMEVHVHHGVPV
-877 EAAGGEAQRGTAEVR
+877 EMAGGEAQQGTAEVM
-892 VVKLQLEETVLSEQ
+892 LQLEETVLSEQ

-919 QQSALDLQEE
+919 QRSALELQEE
-929 LETLRAARGGDSED
+929 LEKLRAARSGDSED

-954 KKMTKDLGQAASKL
+954 KKMTKDLGQTASKL
-968 QQMLKTTQE
+968 QQMLTTTQE

-988 LLGTGEGK
+988 LLGAGEGK
-996 EEEEE
+996 GEEEE

>member
-49 RDQEKAQLARS
+49 REQEKALQARS

-67 SVEKKGKLKKREEK
+67 SVDKKGKVKKREEK
-81 ANGRIPETEPMP
+81 ANGRIPETEPVP
-93 DVSETEGEAEPVIVP
+93 DVSEAEGEVEAVIVP
-108 SVETPILAT
+108 SVETPILAV
-117 AAPPP
+117 AAPAP
-122 PASAPESSP
+122 PAPTPESSP

-152 GSVPAPAVGVGI
+152 GSVPAPATGVGI
-164 TRQTPVASPLLEP
+164 ARQPPIASPLLEP

-191 SQLSTPLAPPA
+191 SQLSTPLAAAPPT

-215 DPKQE
+215 EPKQE

-231 KSEPVTVA
+231 KSEPVA

-251 KTLLSTVSSMDF
+251 KTLLSTMSSMDF
-263 SEGEAHRLIE
+263 SEGEVHRLIE
-273 IVMDKAGIVQDT
+273 ILMDKAGIVQDT
-285 WHTATQK
+285 WHTATQR
-292 GDPMTALRRQLEEKE
+292 GDPVTALRRQLEEKE
-307 KQLVAEQEDSSA
+307 KQLVAEQEDASA
-319 AKTKLRELNKELAS
+319 AKTKLRELNKELAA
-333 EKVRAGAGET
+333 EKVRAGAGDA
-343 KLREQLVVREE
+343 KLREQLAVREE

-380 VRTLQ
+380 VRALQ

-429 QECSRLSKEL
+429 QDCSRLSKEL
-439 GQQSEALR
+439 GQQNETVR
-447 QDGQQREALEARIT
+447 QDGQLREALEARVS
-461 TYQQQLAEQQ
+461 TYQQELAQQQ

-486 EVGEELR
+486 EVSEELR
-493 RSQSSYAGLLA
+493 RSQGSYAGLLT

-512 QHSAASTCTDLQA
+512 QRSAVSTCADLQA
-525 KLTVCEAELK
+525 KLTASEAELK
-535 NKAEEVEGLGS
+535 SKAEEVEGLGS

-557 LEERMQSIDAL
+557 MEERIRSIDAL
-568 LEASQSKETERDQLV
+568 LEASQSKETERDQVL

-596 RLKDKDAH
+596 RLKDKNAQ
-604 ISSLEQEMLQLK
+604 ISILEQEMLQLK

-631 RNWKA
+631 KNWKA
-636 MEALASTEK
+636 MEALASM
-645 IYGEKLSAAKQMKE
+645 EKLYREKLDAAKQMKME
-659 QTEQQLHV
+659 QTDQQLQE

-698 RQKAK
+698 RQKAM

-708 RCTDPSDAEPKLR
+708 RCTDPSGAVLKLR

-756 EEEHVWKAKIAESEA
+756 EEELVWKAKIAELEA
-771 QVQQAQSQVKTL
+771 QVQQAQSQVKTS
-783 EATLE
+783 EATVE
-788 KLKLDSQNSEQLKEL
+788 KLKLDSQTSEQLKDL
-803 VVELEG
+803 VIVLEG
-809 QLKQQLE
+809 QLKQQIE
-816 MVHTQ
+816 TVHTQ

-830 ELSELL
+830 ELSDLL

-841 QLEAANREV
+841 QLEAANRDV
-850 QKHSEELA
+850 QKHSEELS

-863 LCEMEVHVHHGVSV
+863 LCDMEVHVHHGVPV
-877 EAAGGEAQRGTAEVR
+877 EMAGGEAQQGTAEVM
-892 VVKLQLEETVLSEQ
+892 LQLEETVLSEQ

-919 QQSALDLQEE
+919 QRSALELQEE
-929 LETLRAARGGDSED
+929 LEKLRAARSGDSED

-954 KKMTKDLGQAASKL
+954 KKMTKDLGQTASKL
-968 QQMLKTTQE
+968 QQMLTTTQE

-988 LLGTGEGK
+988 LLGAGEGK
-996 EEEEE
+996 GEEEE

>member
-1 MKMDI
+1 MDI

-49 RDQEKAQLARS
+49 REQEKALQARS

-67 SVEKKGKLKKREEK
+67 SVDKKGKVKKREEK
-81 ANGRIPETEPMP
+81 ANGRIPETEPVP
-93 DVSETEGEAEPVIVP
+93 DVSEAEVEVEAVIVP
-108 SVETPILAT
+108 SVETPILAV
-117 AAPPP
+117 AAPAP
-122 PASAPESSP
+122 PASTPESSP

-152 GSVPAPAVGVGI
+152 GSVPATATGVGI
-164 TRQTPVASPLLEP
+164 ARQTPIASPLLEP

-191 SQLSTPLAPPA
+191 SQLSTPLAAAPPA
-202 PGAKKPDASASQD
+202 PGAKKPDASTSQD
-215 DPKQE
+215 EPRQE

-251 KTLLSTVSSMDF
+251 KTLLSTMSSMDF

-273 IVMDKAGIVQDT
+273 ILMDKAGIVQDT
-285 WHTATQK
+285 WHTATQR
-292 GDPMTALRRQLEEKE
+292 GDPVTALRRQLEEKE
-307 KQLVAEQEDSSA
+307 KQLVAEQEDASA
-319 AKTKLRELNKELAS
+319 AKTKLRELNKELAA
-333 EKVRAGAGET
+333 EKVRAGAGDA
-343 KLREQLVVREE
+343 KLREQLAVREE

-380 VRTLQ
+380 MRALQ

-439 GQQSEALR
+439 GQQNETLR
-447 QDGQQREALEARIT
+447 QDGQLREALEARVS
-461 TYQQQLAEQQ
+461 TYQQELAQQQ

-486 EVGEELR
+486 EVSEELR
-493 RSQSSYAGLLA
+493 RSQGSYAGLLT

-512 QHSAASTCTDLQA
+512 QRSAVSTCADLQA
-525 KLTVCEAELK
+525 KLTASEAELK
-535 NKAEEVEGLGS
+535 SKAEEVEGLGS

-557 LEERMQSIDAL
+557 LEERIRSIDAL
-568 LEASQSKETERDQLV
+568 LEASQSNETERDQVL

-596 RLKDKDAH
+596 RLKDKNAQ
-604 ISSLEQEMLQLK
+604 ISILEQEMLQLK

-626 NELRE
+626 NE
-631 RNWKA
+631 
-636 MEALASTEK
+636 
-645 IYGEKLSAAKQMKE
+645 
-659 QTEQQLHV
+659 QTDQQLQE

-698 RQKAK
+698 RQKAM

-708 RCTDPSDAEPKLR
+708 RCTDPSGAVLKLR

-756 EEEHVWKAKIAESEA
+756 EEEELVWKAKIAELEA
-771 QVQQAQSQVKTL
+771 QVQQAQSQVKTS
-783 EATLE
+783 EATVE
-788 KLKLDSQNSEQLKEL
+788 KLKLDSQTSEQLKDL
-803 VVELEG
+803 VIELED
-809 QLKQQLE
+809 QLKQQIE
-816 MVHTQ
+816 TDHTR

-830 ELSELL
+830 ELSDLL

-841 QLEAANREV
+841 QLEAANRDV
-850 QKHSEELA
+850 QKHSEELS

-863 LCEMEVHVHHGVSV
+863 LCDMEVHVHHGVPV
-877 EAAGGEAQRGTAEVR
+877 EMAGGEAQQGTAE
-892 VVKLQLEETVLSEQ
+892 
-906 AQRQKLAEEFEKA
+906 AQR
-919 QQSALDLQEE
+919 SALELQEE
-929 LETLRAARGGDSED
+929 LEKLRAARSGDSED

-954 KKMTKDLGQAASKL
+954 KIMTKDLGQTASKL

-988 LLGTGEGK
+988 LLGAGEGK
-996 EEEEE
+996 GEEEE

>member
-1 MKMDI
+1 MDI

-49 RDQEKAQLARS
+49 REQEKALQARS

-67 SVEKKGKLKKREEK
+67 SVDKKGKVKKREEK
-81 ANGRIPETEPMP
+81 ANGRIPETEPVP
-93 DVSETEGEAEPVIVP
+93 DVSEAEVEVEAVIVP
-108 SVETPILAT
+108 SVETPILAV
-117 AAPPP
+117 AAPAP
-122 PASAPESSP
+122 PASTPESSP

-152 GSVPAPAVGVGI
+152 GSVPATATGVGI
-164 TRQTPVASPLLEP
+164 ARQTPIASPLLEP

-191 SQLSTPLAPPA
+191 SQLSTPLAAAPPA
-202 PGAKKPDASASQD
+202 PGAKKPDASTSQD
-215 DPKQE
+215 EPRQE

-251 KTLLSTVSSMDF
+251 KTLLSTMSSMDF

-273 IVMDKAGIVQDT
+273 ILMDKAGIVQDT
-285 WHTATQK
+285 WHTATQR
-292 GDPMTALRRQLEEKE
+292 GDPVTALRRQLEEKE
-307 KQLVAEQEDSSA
+307 KQLVAEQEDASA
-319 AKTKLRELNKELAS
+319 AKTKLRELNKELAV
-333 EKVRAGAGET
+333 EKVRAGAGDA
-343 KLREQLVVREE
+343 KLREQLAVREE

-380 VRTLQ
+380 MRALQ

-439 GQQSEALR
+439 GQQNETLR
-447 QDGQQREALEARIT
+447 QDGQLREALEARVS
-461 TYQQQLAEQQ
+461 TYQQELAQQQ

-486 EVGEELR
+486 EVSEELR
-493 RSQSSYAGLLA
+493 RSQGSYAGLLT

-512 QHSAASTCTDLQA
+512 QRSAVSTCADLQA
-525 KLTVCEAELK
+525 KLTASEAELK
-535 NKAEEVEGLGS
+535 SKAEEVEGLGS

-557 LEERMQSIDAL
+557 LEERIRSIDAL
-568 LEASQSKETERDQLV
+568 LEASQSNETERDQVL

-596 RLKDKDAH
+596 RLKDKNAQ
-604 ISSLEQEMLQLK
+604 ISILEQEMLQLK

-626 NELRE
+626 NE
-631 RNWKA
+631 
-636 MEALASTEK
+636 
-645 IYGEKLSAAKQMKE
+645 
-659 QTEQQLHV
+659 QTDQQLQE

-698 RQKAK
+698 RQKAM

-708 RCTDPSDAEPKLR
+708 RCTDPSGAVLKLR

-756 EEEHVWKAKIAESEA
+756 EEELVWKAKIAELEA
-771 QVQQAQSQVKTL
+771 QVQQAQSQVKTS
-783 EATLE
+783 EATVE
-788 KLKLDSQNSEQLKEL
+788 KLKLDSQTSEQLKDL
-803 VVELEG
+803 VIELED
-809 QLKQQLE
+809 QLKQQIE
-816 MVHTQ
+816 MDHTR

-830 ELSELL
+830 ELSDLL

-841 QLEAANREV
+841 QLEAANRDV
-850 QKHSEELA
+850 QKHSEELS

-863 LCEMEVHVHHGVSV
+863 LCDMEVHVHHGVPV
-877 EAAGGEAQRGTAEVR
+877 EMAGGEAQQGTAE
-892 VVKLQLEETVLSEQ
+892 
-906 AQRQKLAEEFEKA
+906 AQR
-919 QQSALDLQEE
+919 SALELQEE
-929 LETLRAARGGDSED
+929 LEKLRAARSGDSED

-954 KKMTKDLGQAASKL
+954 KKMTKDLGQTASKL

-988 LLGTGEGK
+988 LLGAGEGK
-996 EEEEE
+996 GEEEE

>member
-1 MKMDI
+1 MDI

-49 RDQEKAQLARS
+49 REQEKALQARS

-67 SVEKKGKLKKREEK
+67 SVDKKGKVKKREEK
-81 ANGRIPETEPMP
+81 ANGRIPETEPVP
-93 DVSETEGEAEPVIVP
+93 DVSEAEVEVEAVIVP
-108 SVETPILAT
+108 SVETPILAV
-117 AAPPP
+117 AAPAP
-122 PASAPESSP
+122 PASTPESSP

-152 GSVPAPAVGVGI
+152 GSVPATATGVGI
-164 TRQTPVASPLLEP
+164 ARQIPIASPLLEP

-191 SQLSTPLAPPA
+191 SQLSTPLAAAPPA
-202 PGAKKPDASASQD
+202 PGAKKPDASTSQD
-215 DPKQE
+215 EPRQE

-251 KTLLSTVSSMDF
+251 KTLLSTMSSMDF

-273 IVMDKAGIVQDT
+273 ILMDKAGIVQDT
-285 WHTATQK
+285 WHTATQR
-292 GDPMTALRRQLEEKE
+292 GDPVTALRRQLEEKE
-307 KQLVAEQEDSSA
+307 KQLVAEQEDASA
-319 AKTKLRELNKELAS
+319 AKTKLRELNKELAA
-333 EKVRAGAGET
+333 EKVRAGAGDA
-343 KLREQLVVREE
+343 KLREQLAVREE

-380 VRTLQ
+380 MRALQ

-439 GQQSEALR
+439 GQQNETLR
-447 QDGQQREALEARIT
+447 QDGQLREALEARVS
-461 TYQQQLAEQQ
+461 TYQQELAQQQ

-486 EVGEELR
+486 EVSEELR
-493 RSQSSYAGLLA
+493 RSQGSYAGLLT

-512 QHSAASTCTDLQA
+512 QRSAVSTCADLQA
-525 KLTVCEAELK
+525 KLTASEAELK
-535 NKAEEVEGLGS
+535 SKAEEVEGLGS
-546 RLSEVS
+546 QLSEVS

-557 LEERMQSIDAL
+557 LEERIRSIDAL
-568 LEASQSKETERDQLV
+568 LEASQSNETERDQVL

-596 RLKDKDAH
+596 RLKDKNAQ
-604 ISSLEQEMLQLK
+604 ISILEQEMLQLK

-626 NELRE
+626 NE
-631 RNWKA
+631 
-636 MEALASTEK
+636 
-645 IYGEKLSAAKQMKE
+645 
-659 QTEQQLHV
+659 QTDQQLQE

-698 RQKAK
+698 RQKAM

-708 RCTDPSDAEPKLR
+708 RCTDPSGAVLKLR

-756 EEEHVWKAKIAESEA
+756 EEELVWKAKIAELEA
-771 QVQQAQSQVKTL
+771 QVQQAQSQVKTS
-783 EATLE
+783 EATVE
-788 KLKLDSQNSEQLKEL
+788 KLKLDSQTSEQLKDL
-803 VVELEG
+803 VIELED
-809 QLKQQLE
+809 QLKQQIE
-816 MVHTQ
+816 TDHTR

-830 ELSELL
+830 ELSDLL

-841 QLEAANREV
+841 QLEAANRDV
-850 QKHSEELA
+850 QKHSEELS

-863 LCEMEVHVHHGVSV
+863 LCDMEVHVHHGVPV
-877 EAAGGEAQRGTAEVR
+877 EMAGGEAQQGTAE
-892 VVKLQLEETVLSEQ
+892 
-906 AQRQKLAEEFEKA
+906 AQR
-919 QQSALDLQEE
+919 SALELQEE
-929 LETLRAARGGDSED
+929 LEKLRAARSGDSED

-954 KKMTKDLGQAASKL
+954 KKMTKDLGQTASKL

-988 LLGTGEGK
+988 LLGAGEGK
-996 EEEEE
+996 GEEEE

>member
-1 MKMDI
+1 MDI

-49 RDQEKAQLARS
+49 REQEKALQARS

-67 SVEKKGKLKKREEK
+67 SVDKKGKVKKREEK
-81 ANGRIPETEPMP
+81 ANGRIPETEPVP
-93 DVSETEGEAEPVIVP
+93 DVSEAEVEVEAVIVP
-108 SVETPILAT
+108 SVETPILAV
-117 AAPPP
+117 AAPAP
-122 PASAPESSP
+122 PASTPESSP

-152 GSVPAPAVGVGI
+152 GSVPATATGVGI
-164 TRQTPVASPLLEP
+164 ARQIPIASPLLEP

-191 SQLSTPLAPPA
+191 SQLSTPLAAAPPA
-202 PGAKKPDASASQD
+202 PGAKKPDASTSQD
-215 DPKQE
+215 EPRQE

-231 KSEPVTVA
+231 KSEPVTVP

-251 KTLLSTVSSMDF
+251 KTLLSTMSSMDF

-273 IVMDKAGIVQDT
+273 ILMDKAGIVQDT
-285 WHTATQK
+285 WHTATQR
-292 GDPMTALRRQLEEKE
+292 GDPVTALRRQLEEKE
-307 KQLVAEQEDSSA
+307 KQLVAEQEDASA
-319 AKTKLRELNKELAS
+319 AKTKLRELNKELAA
-333 EKVRAGAGET
+333 EKVRAGAGDA
-343 KLREQLVVREE
+343 KLREQLAVREE

-380 VRTLQ
+380 MRALQ

-439 GQQSEALR
+439 GQQNETLR
-447 QDGQQREALEARIT
+447 QDGQLREALEARVS
-461 TYQQQLAEQQ
+461 TYQQELAQQQ

-486 EVGEELR
+486 EVSEELR
-493 RSQSSYAGLLA
+493 RSQGSYAGLLT

-512 QHSAASTCTDLQA
+512 QRSAVSTCADLQA
-525 KLTVCEAELK
+525 KLTASEAELK
-535 NKAEEVEGLGS
+535 SKAEEVEGLGS
-546 RLSEVS
+546 QLSEVS

-557 LEERMQSIDAL
+557 LEERIRSIDAL
-568 LEASQSKETERDQLV
+568 LEASQSNETERDQVL

-596 RLKDKDAH
+596 RLKDKNAQ
-604 ISSLEQEMLQLK
+604 ISILEQEMLQLK

-626 NELRE
+626 NE
-631 RNWKA
+631 
-636 MEALASTEK
+636 
-645 IYGEKLSAAKQMKE
+645 
-659 QTEQQLHV
+659 QTDQQLQE

-698 RQKAK
+698 RQKAM

-708 RCTDPSDAEPKLR
+708 RCTDPSGAVLKLR

-756 EEEHVWKAKIAESEA
+756 EEELVWKAKIAELEA
-771 QVQQAQSQVKTL
+771 QVQQAQSQVKTS
-783 EATLE
+783 EATVE
-788 KLKLDSQNSEQLKEL
+788 KLKLDSQTSEQLKDL
-803 VVELEG
+803 VIELED
-809 QLKQQLE
+809 QLKQQIE
-816 MVHTQ
+816 TDHTR

-830 ELSELL
+830 ELSDLL

-841 QLEAANREV
+841 QLEAANRDV
-850 QKHSEELA
+850 QKHSEELS

-863 LCEMEVHVHHGVSV
+863 LCDMEVHVHHGVPV
-877 EAAGGEAQRGTAEVR
+877 EMAGGEAQQGTAE
-892 VVKLQLEETVLSEQ
+892 
-906 AQRQKLAEEFEKA
+906 AQR
-919 QQSALDLQEE
+919 SALELQEE
-929 LETLRAARGGDSED
+929 LEKLRAARSGDSED

-954 KKMTKDLGQAASKL
+954 KIMTKDLGQTASKL

-988 LLGTGEGK
+988 LLGAGEGK
-996 EEEEE
+996 GEEEE

>member
-1 MKMDI
+1 MDI

-49 RDQEKAQLARS
+49 REQEKALQARS

-67 SVEKKGKLKKREEK
+67 SVDKKGKVKKREEK
-81 ANGRIPETEPMP
+81 ANGRIPETEPVP
-93 DVSETEGEAEPVIVP
+93 DVSEAEVEVEAVIVP
-108 SVETPILAT
+108 SVETPILAV
-117 AAPPP
+117 AAPAP
-122 PASAPESSP
+122 PASTPESSP

-152 GSVPAPAVGVGI
+152 GSVPATATGVGI
-164 TRQTPVASPLLEP
+164 ARQIPIASPLLEP

-191 SQLSTPLAPPA
+191 SQLSTPLAAAPPA
-202 PGAKKPDASASQD
+202 PGAKKPDASTSQD
-215 DPKQE
+215 EPRQE
-220 GPAKKKVAPKK
+220 GPAKKKVVPKK

-251 KTLLSTVSSMDF
+251 KTLLSTMSSMDF

-273 IVMDKAGIVQDT
+273 ILMDKAGIVQDT
-285 WHTATQK
+285 WHTATQR
-292 GDPMTALRRQLEEKE
+292 GDPVTALRRQLEEKE
-307 KQLVAEQEDSSA
+307 KQLVAEQEDASA
-319 AKTKLRELNKELAS
+319 AKTKLRELNKELAA
-333 EKVRAGAGET
+333 EKVRAGAGDA
-343 KLREQLVVREE
+343 KLREQLAVREE

-380 VRTLQ
+380 MRALQ

-439 GQQSEALR
+439 GQQNETLR
-447 QDGQQREALEARIT
+447 QDGQLREALEARVS
-461 TYQQQLAEQQ
+461 TYQQELAQQQ

-486 EVGEELR
+486 EVSEELR
-493 RSQSSYAGLLA
+493 RSQGSYAGLLT

-512 QHSAASTCTDLQA
+512 QRSAVSTCADLQA
-525 KLTVCEAELK
+525 KLTASEAELK
-535 NKAEEVEGLGS
+535 SKAEEVEGLGS
-546 RLSEVS
+546 QLSEVS

-557 LEERMQSIDAL
+557 LEERIRSIDAL
-568 LEASQSKETERDQLV
+568 LEASQSNETERDQVL

-596 RLKDKDAH
+596 RLKDKNAQ
-604 ISSLEQEMLQLK
+604 ISILEQEMLQLK

-626 NELRE
+626 NE
-631 RNWKA
+631 
-636 MEALASTEK
+636 
-645 IYGEKLSAAKQMKE
+645 
-659 QTEQQLHV
+659 QTDQQLQE

-698 RQKAK
+698 RQKAM

-708 RCTDPSDAEPKLR
+708 RCTDPSGAVLKLR

-756 EEEHVWKAKIAESEA
+756 EEELVWKAKIAELEA
-771 QVQQAQSQVKTL
+771 QVQQAQSQVKTS
-783 EATLE
+783 EATVE
-788 KLKLDSQNSEQLKEL
+788 KLKLDSQTSEQLKDL
-803 VVELEG
+803 VIELED
-809 QLKQQLE
+809 QLKQQIE
-816 MVHTQ
+816 MDHTR

-830 ELSELL
+830 ELSDLL

-841 QLEAANREV
+841 QLEAANRDV
-850 QKHSEELA
+850 QKHSEELS

-863 LCEMEVHVHHGVSV
+863 LCDMEVHVHHGVPV
-877 EAAGGEAQRGTAEVR
+877 EMAGGEAQQGTAE
-892 VVKLQLEETVLSEQ
+892 
-906 AQRQKLAEEFEKA
+906 AQR
-919 QQSALDLQEE
+919 SALELQEE
-929 LETLRAARGGDSED
+929 LEKLRAARSGDSED

-954 KKMTKDLGQAASKL
+954 KKMTKDLGQTASKL

-988 LLGTGEGK
+988 LLGAGEGK
-996 EEEEE
+996 GEEEE

>member
-1 MKMDI
+1 MDI

-49 RDQEKAQLARS
+49 REQEKALQARS

-67 SVEKKGKLKKREEK
+67 YVDKKGKVKKREEK
-81 ANGRIPETEPMP
+81 ANGRIPETEPVP
-93 DVSETEGEAEPVIVP
+93 DVSEAEVEVEAVIVP
-108 SVETPILAT
+108 SVETPILAV
-117 AAPPP
+117 AAPAP
-122 PASAPESSP
+122 PASTPESSP

-152 GSVPAPAVGVGI
+152 GSVPATATGVGI
-164 TRQTPVASPLLEP
+164 ARQIPIASPLLEP

-191 SQLSTPLAPPA
+191 SQLSTPLAAAPPA
-202 PGAKKPDASASQD
+202 PGAKKPDASTSQD
-215 DPKQE
+215 EPRQE

-251 KTLLSTVSSMDF
+251 KTLLSTMSSMDF

-273 IVMDKAGIVQDT
+273 ILMDKAGIVQDT
-285 WHTATQK
+285 WHTATQR
-292 GDPMTALRRQLEEKE
+292 GDPVTALRRQLEEKE
-307 KQLVAEQEDSSA
+307 KQLVAEQEDASA
-319 AKTKLRELNKELAS
+319 AKTKLRELNKELAA
-333 EKVRAGAGET
+333 EKVRAGAGDA
-343 KLREQLVVREE
+343 KLREQLAVREE

-380 VRTLQ
+380 MRALQ

-439 GQQSEALR
+439 GQQNETLR
-447 QDGQQREALEARIT
+447 QDGQLREALEARVS
-461 TYQQQLAEQQ
+461 TYQQELAQQQ

-486 EVGEELR
+486 EVSEELR
-493 RSQSSYAGLLA
+493 RSQGSYAGLLT

-512 QHSAASTCTDLQA
+512 QRSAVSTCADLQA
-525 KLTVCEAELK
+525 KLTASEAELK
-535 NKAEEVEGLGS
+535 SKAEEVEGLGS

-557 LEERMQSIDAL
+557 LEERIRSIDAL
-568 LEASQSKETERDQLV
+568 LEASQSNETERDQVL

-596 RLKDKDAH
+596 RLKDKNAQ
-604 ISSLEQEMLQLK
+604 ISILEQEMLQLK

-626 NELRE
+626 NE
-631 RNWKA
+631 
-636 MEALASTEK
+636 
-645 IYGEKLSAAKQMKE
+645 
-659 QTEQQLHV
+659 QTDQQLQE

-698 RQKAK
+698 RQKAM

-708 RCTDPSDAEPKLR
+708 RCTDPSGAVLKLR

-756 EEEHVWKAKIAESEA
+756 EEELVWKAKIAELEA
-771 QVQQAQSQVKTL
+771 QVQQAQSQVKTS
-783 EATLE
+783 EATVE
-788 KLKLDSQNSEQLKEL
+788 KLKLDSQTSEQLKDL
-803 VVELEG
+803 VIELED
-809 QLKQQLE
+809 QLKQQIE
-816 MVHTQ
+816 TDHTR

-830 ELSELL
+830 ELSDLL

-841 QLEAANREV
+841 QLEAANRDV
-850 QKHSEELA
+850 QKHSEELS

-863 LCEMEVHVHHGVSV
+863 LCDMEVHVHHGVPV
-877 EAAGGEAQRGTAEVR
+877 EMAGGEAQQGTAE
-892 VVKLQLEETVLSEQ
+892 
-906 AQRQKLAEEFEKA
+906 AQR
-919 QQSALDLQEE
+919 SALELQEE
-929 LETLRAARGGDSED
+929 LEKLRAARSGDSED

-954 KKMTKDLGQAASKL
+954 KKMTKDLGQTASKL

-988 LLGTGEGK
+988 LLGAGEGK
-996 EEEEE
+996 GEEEE

>member
-1 MKMDI
+1 MDI

-49 RDQEKAQLARS
+49 REQEKALQARS

-67 SVEKKGKLKKREEK
+67 SVDKKGKVKKREEK
-81 ANGRIPETEPMP
+81 ANGRIPETEPVP
-93 DVSETEGEAEPVIVP
+93 DASEAEVEVEAVIVP
-108 SVETPILAT
+108 SVETPILAV
-117 AAPPP
+117 AAPAP
-122 PASAPESSP
+122 PASTPESSP

-152 GSVPAPAVGVGI
+152 GSVPATATGVGI
-164 TRQTPVASPLLEP
+164 ARQTPIASPLLEP

-191 SQLSTPLAPPA
+191 SQLSTPLAAAPPA
-202 PGAKKPDASASQD
+202 PGAKKPDASTSQD
-215 DPKQE
+215 EPRQE

-251 KTLLSTVSSMDF
+251 KTLLSTMSSMDF

-273 IVMDKAGIVQDT
+273 ILMDKAGIVQDT
-285 WHTATQK
+285 WHTATQR
-292 GDPMTALRRQLEEKE
+292 GDPVTALRRQLEEKE
-307 KQLVAEQEDSSA
+307 KQLVAEQEDASA
-319 AKTKLRELNKELAS
+319 AKTKLRELNKELAA
-333 EKVRAGAGET
+333 EKVRAGAGDA
-343 KLREQLVVREE
+343 KLREQLAVREE

-380 VRTLQ
+380 MRALQ

-439 GQQSEALR
+439 GQQNETLR
-447 QDGQQREALEARIT
+447 QDGQLREALEARVS
-461 TYQQQLAEQQ
+461 TYQQELAQQQ

-486 EVGEELR
+486 EVSEELR
-493 RSQSSYAGLLA
+493 RSQGSYAGLLT

-512 QHSAASTCTDLQA
+512 QRSAVSTCADLQA
-525 KLTVCEAELK
+525 KLTASEAELK
-535 NKAEEVEGLGS
+535 SKAEEVEGLGS
-546 RLSEVS
+546 QLSEVS

-557 LEERMQSIDAL
+557 LEERIRSIDAL
-568 LEASQSKETERDQLV
+568 LEASQSNETERDQVL

-596 RLKDKDAH
+596 RLKDKNAQ
-604 ISSLEQEMLQLK
+604 ISILEQEMLQLK

-626 NELRE
+626 NE
-631 RNWKA
+631 
-636 MEALASTEK
+636 
-645 IYGEKLSAAKQMKE
+645 
-659 QTEQQLHV
+659 QTDQQLQE

-698 RQKAK
+698 RQKAM

-708 RCTDPSDAEPKLR
+708 RCTDPSGAVLKLR

-756 EEEHVWKAKIAESEA
+756 EEELVWKAKIAELEA
-771 QVQQAQSQVKTL
+771 QVQQAQSQVKTS
-783 EATLE
+783 EATVE
-788 KLKLDSQNSEQLKEL
+788 KLKLDSQTSEQLKDL
-803 VVELEG
+803 VIELED
-809 QLKQQLE
+809 QLKQQIE
-816 MVHTQ
+816 TDHTR

-830 ELSELL
+830 ELSDLL

-841 QLEAANREV
+841 QLEAANRDV
-850 QKHSEELA
+850 QKHSEELS

-863 LCEMEVHVHHGVSV
+863 LCDMEVHVHHGVPV
-877 EAAGGEAQRGTAEVR
+877 EMAGGEAQQGTAE
-892 VVKLQLEETVLSEQ
+892 
-906 AQRQKLAEEFEKA
+906 AQR
-919 QQSALDLQEE
+919 SALELQEE
-929 LETLRAARGGDSED
+929 LEKLRAARSGDSED

-954 KKMTKDLGQAASKL
+954 KKMTKDLGQTASKL

-988 LLGTGEGK
+988 LLGAGEGK
-996 EEEEE
+996 GEEEE

>member
-1 MKMDI
+1 MDI

-49 RDQEKAQLARS
+49 REQEKALQARS

-67 SVEKKGKLKKREEK
+67 SVDKKGKVKKREEK
-81 ANGRIPETEPMP
+81 ANGRIPETEPVP
-93 DVSETEGEAEPVIVP
+93 DVSEAEVEVEAVIVP
-108 SVETPILAT
+108 SVETPILAV
-117 AAPPP
+117 AAPTP
-122 PASAPESSP
+122 PASTPESSP

-152 GSVPAPAVGVGI
+152 GSVPATATGVGI
-164 TRQTPVASPLLEP
+164 ARQTPIASPLLEP

-191 SQLSTPLAPPA
+191 SQLSTPLAAAPPA
-202 PGAKKPDASASQD
+202 PGAKKPDASTSQD
-215 DPKQE
+215 EPRQE

-251 KTLLSTVSSMDF
+251 KTLLSTMSSMDF

-273 IVMDKAGIVQDT
+273 ILMDKAGIVQDT
-285 WHTATQK
+285 WHTATQR
-292 GDPMTALRRQLEEKE
+292 GDPVTALRRQLEEKE
-307 KQLVAEQEDSSA
+307 KQLVAEQEDTSA
-319 AKTKLRELNKELAS
+319 AKTKLRELNKELAA
-333 EKVRAGAGET
+333 EKVRAGAGDA
-343 KLREQLVVREE
+343 KLREQLAVREE

-380 VRTLQ
+380 MRALQ

-439 GQQSEALR
+439 GQQNETLR
-447 QDGQQREALEARIT
+447 QDGQLREALEARVS
-461 TYQQQLAEQQ
+461 TYQQELAQQQ
-471 GSQQETEST
+471 GNQQETEST

-486 EVGEELR
+486 EVSEELR
-493 RSQSSYAGLLA
+493 RSQGSYAGLLT

-512 QHSAASTCTDLQA
+512 QRSAVSTCADLQA
-525 KLTVCEAELK
+525 KLTASEAELK
-535 NKAEEVEGLGS
+535 SKAEEVEGLGS
-546 RLSEVS
+546 QLSEVS

-557 LEERMQSIDAL
+557 LEERIRSIDAL
-568 LEASQSKETERDQLV
+568 LEASQSNETERDQVL

-596 RLKDKDAH
+596 RLKDKNAQ
-604 ISSLEQEMLQLK
+604 ISILEQEMLQLK

-626 NELRE
+626 NE
-631 RNWKA
+631 
-636 MEALASTEK
+636 
-645 IYGEKLSAAKQMKE
+645 
-659 QTEQQLHV
+659 QTDQQLQE

-698 RQKAK
+698 RQKAM

-708 RCTDPSDAEPKLR
+708 RCTDPSGAVLKLR

-756 EEEHVWKAKIAESEA
+756 EEELVWKAKIAELEA
-771 QVQQAQSQVKTL
+771 QVQQAQSQVKTS
-783 EATLE
+783 EATVE
-788 KLKLDSQNSEQLKEL
+788 KLKLDSQTSEQLKDL
-803 VVELEG
+803 VIELED
-809 QLKQQLE
+809 QLKQQIE
-816 MVHTQ
+816 TDHTR

-830 ELSELL
+830 ELSDLL

-841 QLEAANREV
+841 QLEAANRDV
-850 QKHSEELA
+850 QKHSEELS

-863 LCEMEVHVHHGVSV
+863 LCDMEVHVHHGVPV
-877 EAAGGEAQRGTAEVR
+877 EMAGGEAQQGTAE
-892 VVKLQLEETVLSEQ
+892 
-906 AQRQKLAEEFEKA
+906 AQR
-919 QQSALDLQEE
+919 SALELQEE
-929 LETLRAARGGDSED
+929 LEKLRAARSGDSED

-954 KKMTKDLGQAASKL
+954 KKMTKDLGQTASKL

-988 LLGTGEGK
+988 LLGAGEGK
-996 EEEEE
+996 GEEEE

>member
-1 MKMDI
+1 MDI

-49 RDQEKAQLARS
+49 REQEKALQARS

-67 SVEKKGKLKKREEK
+67 SVDKKGKVKKREEK
-81 ANGRIPETEPMP
+81 ANGRIPETEPVP
-93 DVSETEGEAEPVIVP
+93 DVSEAEVEVEAVIVP
-108 SVETPILAT
+108 SVETPILAV
-117 AAPPP
+117 AAPAP
-122 PASAPESSP
+122 PASTPESSP

-152 GSVPAPAVGVGI
+152 GSVPATATGVGI
-164 TRQTPVASPLLEP
+164 ARQTPIASPLLEP

-191 SQLSTPLAPPA
+191 SQLSTPLAAAPPA
-202 PGAKKPDASASQD
+202 PGAKKPDASTSQD
-215 DPKQE
+215 EPRQE

-251 KTLLSTVSSMDF
+251 KTLLSTMSSMDF

-273 IVMDKAGIVQDT
+273 ILMDKAGIVQDT
-285 WHTATQK
+285 WHTATQR
-292 GDPMTALRRQLEEKE
+292 GDPVTALRRQLEEKE
-307 KQLVAEQEDSSA
+307 KQLVAEQEDASA
-319 AKTKLRELNKELAS
+319 AKTKLRELNKELAA
-333 EKVRAGAGET
+333 EKVRAGAGDA
-343 KLREQLVVREE
+343 KLREQLAVREE

-380 VRTLQ
+380 MRALQ

-439 GQQSEALR
+439 GQQNETLR
-447 QDGQQREALEARIT
+447 QDGQLREALEARVS
-461 TYQQQLAEQQ
+461 TYQQELAQQQ

-486 EVGEELR
+486 EVSEELR
-493 RSQSSYAGLLA
+493 RSQGSYAGLLT

-512 QHSAASTCTDLQA
+512 QRSAVSTCADLQA
-525 KLTVCEAELK
+525 KLTASEAELK
-535 NKAEEVEGLGS
+535 SKAEEVEGLGS
-546 RLSEVS
+546 QLSEVS

-557 LEERMQSIDAL
+557 LEERIRSIDAL
-568 LEASQSKETERDQLV
+568 LEASQSNETERDQVL

-596 RLKDKDAH
+596 RLKDKNAQ
-604 ISSLEQEMLQLK
+604 ISILEQEMLQLK

-626 NELRE
+626 NE
-631 RNWKA
+631 
-636 MEALASTEK
+636 
-645 IYGEKLSAAKQMKE
+645 
-659 QTEQQLHV
+659 QTDQQLQE

-698 RQKAK
+698 RQKAM

-708 RCTDPSDAEPKLR
+708 RCTDPSGAVLKLR

-756 EEEHVWKAKIAESEA
+756 EEELVWKAKIAELEA
-771 QVQQAQSQVKTL
+771 QVQQAQSQVKTS
-783 EATLE
+783 EATVE
-788 KLKLDSQNSEQLKEL
+788 KLKLDSQTSEQLKDL
-803 VVELEG
+803 VIELED
-809 QLKQQLE
+809 QLKQQIE
-816 MVHTQ
+816 MDHTR

-830 ELSELL
+830 ELSDLL

-841 QLEAANREV
+841 QLEAANRDV
-850 QKHSEELA
+850 QKHSEELS

-863 LCEMEVHVHHGVSV
+863 LCDMEVHVHHGVPV
-877 EAAGGEAQRGTAEVR
+877 EMAGGEAQQGTAE
-892 VVKLQLEETVLSEQ
+892 
-906 AQRQKLAEEFEKA
+906 AQR
-919 QQSALDLQEE
+919 SALELQEE
-929 LETLRAARGGDSED
+929 LEKLRAARSGDSED

-954 KKMTKDLGQAASKL
+954 KKMTKDLGQTASKL

-988 LLGTGEGK
+988 LLGAGEGK
-996 EEEEE
+996 GEEEE

>member
-1 MKMDI
+1 MDI

-49 RDQEKAQLARS
+49 REQEKALQARS

-67 SVEKKGKLKKREEK
+67 SVDKKGKVKKREEK
-81 ANGRIPETEPMP
+81 ANGRIPETEPVP
-93 DVSETEGEAEPVIVP
+93 DVSEAEVEVEAVIVP
-108 SVETPILAT
+108 SVETPILAV
-117 AAPPP
+117 AAPAP
-122 PASAPESSP
+122 PASTPESSP

-152 GSVPAPAVGVGI
+152 GSVPATATGVGI
-164 TRQTPVASPLLEP
+164 ARQTPIASPLLEP

-191 SQLSTPLAPPA
+191 SQLSTPLAAAPPA
-202 PGAKKPDASASQD
+202 PGAKKPDTSTSQD
-215 DPKQE
+215 EPRQE

-251 KTLLSTVSSMDF
+251 KSLLSTMSSMDF

-273 IVMDKAGIVQDT
+273 ILMDKAGIVQDT
-285 WHTATQK
+285 WHTATQR
-292 GDPMTALRRQLEEKE
+292 GDPVTALRRQLEEKE
-307 KQLVAEQEDSSA
+307 KQLVAEQEDASA
-319 AKTKLRELNKELAS
+319 AKTKLRELNKELAA
-333 EKVRAGAGET
+333 EKVRAGAGDA
-343 KLREQLVVREE
+343 KLREQLAVREE

-380 VRTLQ
+380 MRALQ

-439 GQQSEALR
+439 GQQNETLR
-447 QDGQQREALEARIT
+447 QDGQLREALEARVS
-461 TYQQQLAEQQ
+461 TYQQELAQQQ

-486 EVGEELR
+486 EVSEELR
-493 RSQSSYAGLLA
+493 RSQGSYAGLLT

-512 QHSAASTCTDLQA
+512 QRSAVSTCADLQA
-525 KLTVCEAELK
+525 KLTASEAELK
-535 NKAEEVEGLGS
+535 SKAEEVEGLGS
-546 RLSEVS
+546 QLSEVS

-557 LEERMQSIDAL
+557 LEERIRSIDAL
-568 LEASQSKETERDQLV
+568 LEASQSNETERDQVL

-596 RLKDKDAH
+596 RLKDKNAQ
-604 ISSLEQEMLQLK
+604 ISILEQEMLQLK

-626 NELRE
+626 NE
-631 RNWKA
+631 
-636 MEALASTEK
+636 
-645 IYGEKLSAAKQMKE
+645 
-659 QTEQQLHV
+659 QTDQQLQE

-698 RQKAK
+698 RQKAM

-708 RCTDPSDAEPKLR
+708 RCTDPSGAVLKLR

-756 EEEHVWKAKIAESEA
+756 EEELVWKAKIAELEA
-771 QVQQAQSQVKTL
+771 QVQQAQSQVKTSD
-783 EATLE
+783 ATVE
-788 KLKLDSQNSEQLKEL
+788 KLKLDSQTSEQLKDL
-803 VVELEG
+803 VIELED
-809 QLKQQLE
+809 QLKQQIE
-816 MVHTQ
+816 MDHTR

-830 ELSELL
+830 ELSDLL

-841 QLEAANREV
+841 QLEAANRDV
-850 QKHSEELA
+850 QKHSEELS

-863 LCEMEVHVHHGVSV
+863 LCDMEVHVHHGVPV
-877 EAAGGEAQRGTAEVR
+877 EMAGGEAQQGTAE
-892 VVKLQLEETVLSEQ
+892 
-906 AQRQKLAEEFEKA
+906 AQR
-919 QQSALDLQEE
+919 SALELQEE
-929 LETLRAARGGDSED
+929 LEKLRAARSGDSED

-954 KKMTKDLGQAASKL
+954 KKMTKDLGQTASKL

-988 LLGTGEGK
+988 LLGAGEGK
-996 EEEEE
+996 GEEEE

>member
-1 MKMDI
+1 MDI

-49 RDQEKAQLARS
+49 REQEKALQARS

-67 SVEKKGKLKKREEK
+67 SVDKKGKVKKREEK
-81 ANGRIPETEPMP
+81 ANGRIPETEPVP
-93 DVSETEGEAEPVIVP
+93 DVSEAEVEVEAVIVP
-108 SVETPILAT
+108 SVETPILAV
-117 AAPPP
+117 AAPAP
-122 PASAPESSP
+122 PASTPESSP

-152 GSVPAPAVGVGI
+152 GSVPATATGVGI
-164 TRQTPVASPLLEP
+164 ARQTPIASPLLEP

-191 SQLSTPLAPPA
+191 SQLSTPLAVAPPA
-202 PGAKKPDASASQD
+202 PGAKKPDASTSQD
-215 DPKQE
+215 EPRQE

-251 KTLLSTVSSMDF
+251 KTLLSTMSSMDF

-273 IVMDKAGIVQDT
+273 ILMDKAGIVQDT
-285 WHTATQK
+285 WHTATQR
-292 GDPMTALRRQLEEKE
+292 GDPVTALRRQLEEKE
-307 KQLVAEQEDSSA
+307 KQLVAEQEDASA
-319 AKTKLRELNKELAS
+319 AKTKLRELNKELAA
-333 EKVRAGAGET
+333 EKVRAGAGDA
-343 KLREQLVVREE
+343 KLREQLAVREE

-380 VRTLQ
+380 MRALQ

-439 GQQSEALR
+439 GQQNETLR
-447 QDGQQREALEARIT
+447 QDGQLREALEARVS
-461 TYQQQLAEQQ
+461 TYQQELAQQQ

-486 EVGEELR
+486 EVSEELR
-493 RSQSSYAGLLA
+493 RSQGSYAGLLT

-512 QHSAASTCTDLQA
+512 QRSAVSTCADLQA
-525 KLTVCEAELK
+525 KLTASEAELK
-535 NKAEEVEGLGS
+535 SKAEEVEGLGS

-557 LEERMQSIDAL
+557 LEERIRSIDAL
-568 LEASQSKETERDQLV
+568 LEASQSNETERDQVL

-596 RLKDKDAH
+596 RLKDKNAQ
-604 ISSLEQEMLQLK
+604 ISILEQEMLQLK

-626 NELRE
+626 NE
-631 RNWKA
+631 
-636 MEALASTEK
+636 
-645 IYGEKLSAAKQMKE
+645 
-659 QTEQQLHV
+659 QTDQQLQE

-698 RQKAK
+698 RQKAM

-708 RCTDPSDAEPKLR
+708 RCTDPSGAVLKLR

-756 EEEHVWKAKIAESEA
+756 EEELVWKAKIAELEA
-771 QVQQAQSQVKTL
+771 QVQQAQSQVKTS
-783 EATLE
+783 EATVE
-788 KLKLDSQNSEQLKEL
+788 KLKLDSQTSEQLKDL
-803 VVELEG
+803 VIELED
-809 QLKQQLE
+809 QLKQQIE
-816 MVHTQ
+816 TDHTR

-830 ELSELL
+830 ELSDLL

-841 QLEAANREV
+841 QLEAANRDV
-850 QKHSEELA
+850 QKHSEELS

-863 LCEMEVHVHHGVSV
+863 LCDMEVHVHHGVPV
-877 EAAGGEAQRGTAEVR
+877 EMAGGEAQQGTAE
-892 VVKLQLEETVLSEQ
+892 
-906 AQRQKLAEEFEKA
+906 AQR
-919 QQSALDLQEE
+919 SALELQEE
-929 LETLRAARGGDSED
+929 LEKLRAARSGDSED

-954 KKMTKDLGQAASKL
+954 KKMTKDLGQTASKL

-988 LLGTGEGK
+988 LLGAGEGK
-996 EEEEE
+996 GEEEE

>member
-1 MKMDI
+1 MDI

-49 RDQEKAQLARS
+49 REQEKALQARS

-67 SVEKKGKLKKREEK
+67 SVDKKGKVKKREEK
-81 ANGRIPETEPMP
+81 ANGRIPETEPVP
-93 DVSETEGEAEPVIVP
+93 DVSEAEVEVEAVIVP
-108 SVETPILAT
+108 SVETPILAV
-117 AAPPP
+117 AAPAP
-122 PASAPESSP
+122 PASTPESSP

-152 GSVPAPAVGVGI
+152 GSVPATATGVGI
-164 TRQTPVASPLLEP
+164 ARQIPIASPLLEP

-191 SQLSTPLAPPA
+191 SQLSTPLAAAPPA
-202 PGAKKPDASASQD
+202 PGAKKPDASTSQD
-215 DPKQE
+215 EPRQE

-251 KTLLSTVSSMDF
+251 KTLLSTMSSMDF

-273 IVMDKAGIVQDT
+273 ILMDKAGIVQDT
-285 WHTATQK
+285 WHTATQR
-292 GDPMTALRRQLEEKE
+292 GDPVTALRRQLEEKE
-307 KQLVAEQEDSSA
+307 KQLVAEQEDASA
-319 AKTKLRELNKELAS
+319 AKTKLRELNKELAA
-333 EKVRAGAGET
+333 EKVRAGAGDA
-343 KLREQLVVREE
+343 KLREQLAVREE

-380 VRTLQ
+380 MRALQ

-439 GQQSEALR
+439 GQQNETLR
-447 QDGQQREALEARIT
+447 QDGQLREALEARVS
-461 TYQQQLAEQQ
+461 TYQQELAQQQ

-486 EVGEELR
+486 EVSEELR
-493 RSQSSYAGLLA
+493 RSQGSYAGLLT

-512 QHSAASTCTDLQA
+512 QRSAVSTCADLQA
-525 KLTVCEAELK
+525 KLTASEAELK
-535 NKAEEVEGLGS
+535 SKAEEVEGLGS

-557 LEERMQSIDAL
+557 LEERIRSIDAL
-568 LEASQSKETERDQLV
+568 LEASQSNETERDQVL

-596 RLKDKDAH
+596 RLKDKNAQ
-604 ISSLEQEMLQLK
+604 ISILEQEMLQLK

-626 NELRE
+626 NE
-631 RNWKA
+631 
-636 MEALASTEK
+636 
-645 IYGEKLSAAKQMKE
+645 
-659 QTEQQLHV
+659 QTDQQLQE

-698 RQKAK
+698 RQKAM

-708 RCTDPSDAEPKLR
+708 RCTDPSGAVLKLR

-756 EEEHVWKAKIAESEA
+756 EEELVWKAKIAELEA
-771 QVQQAQSQVKTL
+771 QVQQAQSQVKTS
-783 EATLE
+783 EATVE
-788 KLKLDSQNSEQLKEL
+788 KLKLDSQTSEQLKDL
-803 VVELEG
+803 VIELED
-809 QLKQQLE
+809 QLKQQIE
-816 MVHTQ
+816 TDHTR

-830 ELSELL
+830 ELSDLL

-841 QLEAANREV
+841 QLEAANRDV
-850 QKHSEELA
+850 QKHSEELS

-863 LCEMEVHVHHGVSV
+863 LCDMEVHVHHGVPV
-877 EAAGGEAQRGTAEVR
+877 EMAGGEAQQGTAE
-892 VVKLQLEETVLSEQ
+892 
-906 AQRQKLAEEFEKA
+906 AQR
-919 QQSALDLQEE
+919 SALELQEE
-929 LETLRAARGGDSED
+929 LEKLRAARSGDSED

-954 KKMTKDLGQAASKL
+954 KIMTKDLGQTASKL

-988 LLGTGEGK
+988 LLGAGEGK
-996 EEEEE
+996 GEGEE

>member
-1 MKMDI
+1 MDI

-49 RDQEKAQLARS
+49 REQEKALQARS

-67 SVEKKGKLKKREEK
+67 SVDKKGKVKKREEK
-81 ANGRIPETEPMP
+81 ANGRIPETEPVP
-93 DVSETEGEAEPVIVP
+93 DVSEAEVEVEAVIVP
-108 SVETPILAT
+108 SVETPILAV
-117 AAPPP
+117 AAPAP
-122 PASAPESSP
+122 PASTPESSP

-152 GSVPAPAVGVGI
+152 GSVPATATGVGI
-164 TRQTPVASPLLEP
+164 ARQTPIASPLLEP

-191 SQLSTPLAPPA
+191 SQLSTPLAAAPPA
-202 PGAKKPDASASQD
+202 PGAKKPDASTSQD
-215 DPKQE
+215 EPRQE

-231 KSEPVTVA
+231 KSDPVTVA

-251 KTLLSTVSSMDF
+251 KTLLSTMSSMDF

-273 IVMDKAGIVQDT
+273 ILMDKAGIVQDT
-285 WHTATQK
+285 WHTATQR
-292 GDPMTALRRQLEEKE
+292 GDPVTALRRQLEEKE
-307 KQLVAEQEDSSA
+307 KQLVAEQEDASA
-319 AKTKLRELNKELAS
+319 AKTKLRELNKELAA
-333 EKVRAGAGET
+333 EKVRAGAGDA
-343 KLREQLVVREE
+343 KLREQLAVREE

-380 VRTLQ
+380 MRALQ

-439 GQQSEALR
+439 GQQNETLR
-447 QDGQQREALEARIT
+447 QDGQLREALEARVS
-461 TYQQQLAEQQ
+461 TYQQELAQQQ

-486 EVGEELR
+486 EVSEELR
-493 RSQSSYAGLLA
+493 RSQGSYAGLLT

-512 QHSAASTCTDLQA
+512 QRSAVSTCADLQA
-525 KLTVCEAELK
+525 KLTASEAELK
-535 NKAEEVEGLGS
+535 SKAEEVEGLGS
-546 RLSEVS
+546 QLSEVS

-557 LEERMQSIDAL
+557 LEERIRSIDAL
-568 LEASQSKETERDQLV
+568 LEASQSNETERDQVL

-596 RLKDKDAH
+596 RLKDKNAQ
-604 ISSLEQEMLQLK
+604 ISILEQEMLQLK

-626 NELRE
+626 NE
-631 RNWKA
+631 
-636 MEALASTEK
+636 
-645 IYGEKLSAAKQMKE
+645 
-659 QTEQQLHV
+659 QTDQQLQE

-698 RQKAK
+698 RQKAM

-708 RCTDPSDAEPKLR
+708 RCTDPSGAVLKLR

-756 EEEHVWKAKIAESEA
+756 EEELVWKAKIAELEA
-771 QVQQAQSQVKTL
+771 QVQQAQSQVKTS
-783 EATLE
+783 EATVE
-788 KLKLDSQNSEQLKEL
+788 KLKLDSQTSEQLKDL
-803 VVELEG
+803 VIELED
-809 QLKQQLE
+809 QLKQQIE
-816 MVHTQ
+816 TDHTR

-830 ELSELL
+830 ELSDLL

-841 QLEAANREV
+841 QLEAANRDV
-850 QKHSEELA
+850 QKHSEELS

-863 LCEMEVHVHHGVSV
+863 LCDMEVHVHHGVPV
-877 EAAGGEAQRGTAEVR
+877 EMAGGEAQQGTAE
-892 VVKLQLEETVLSEQ
+892 
-906 AQRQKLAEEFEKA
+906 AQR
-919 QQSALDLQEE
+919 SALELQEE
-929 LETLRAARGGDSED
+929 LEKLRAARSGDSED

-954 KKMTKDLGQAASKL
+954 KKMTKDLGQTASKL

-988 LLGTGEGK
+988 LLGAGEGK
-996 EEEEE
+996 GEEEE

>member
-1 MKMDI
+1 MDI

-49 RDQEKAQLARS
+49 REQEKALQARS

-67 SVEKKGKLKKREEK
+67 SVDKKGKVKKREEK
-81 ANGRIPETEPMP
+81 ANGRIPETEPVP
-93 DVSETEGEAEPVIVP
+93 DVSEAEVEVEAVIVP
-108 SVETPILAT
+108 SVETPILAV
-117 AAPPP
+117 AAPAP
-122 PASAPESSP
+122 PASTPESSP

-152 GSVPAPAVGVGI
+152 GSVPATATGVGI
-164 TRQTPVASPLLEP
+164 ARQTPIASPLLEP

-191 SQLSTPLAPPA
+191 SQLSTPLAAAPPA
-202 PGAKKPDASASQD
+202 PGAKKPDASTSQD
-215 DPKQE
+215 EPRQE

-231 KSEPVTVA
+231 KSEPVA

-251 KTLLSTVSSMDF
+251 KTLLSTMSSMDF

-273 IVMDKAGIVQDT
+273 ILMDKAGIVQDT
-285 WHTATQK
+285 WHTATQR
-292 GDPMTALRRQLEEKE
+292 GDPVTALRRQLEEKE
-307 KQLVAEQEDSSA
+307 KQLVAEQEDASA
-319 AKTKLRELNKELAS
+319 AKTKLRELNKELAA
-333 EKVRAGAGET
+333 EKVRAGAGDA
-343 KLREQLVVREE
+343 KLREQLAVREE

-380 VRTLQ
+380 MRALQ

-439 GQQSEALR
+439 GQQNETLR
-447 QDGQQREALEARIT
+447 QDGQLREALEARVS
-461 TYQQQLAEQQ
+461 TYQQELAQQQ

-486 EVGEELR
+486 EVSEELR
-493 RSQSSYAGLLA
+493 RSQGSYAGLLT

-512 QHSAASTCTDLQA
+512 QRSAVSTCADLQA
-525 KLTVCEAELK
+525 KLTASEAELK
-535 NKAEEVEGLGS
+535 SKAEEVEGLGS
-546 RLSEVS
+546 QLSEVS

-557 LEERMQSIDAL
+557 LEERIRSIDAL
-568 LEASQSKETERDQLV
+568 LEASQSNETERDQVL

-596 RLKDKDAH
+596 RLKDKNAQ
-604 ISSLEQEMLQLK
+604 ISILEQEMLQLK

-626 NELRE
+626 NE
-631 RNWKA
+631 
-636 MEALASTEK
+636 
-645 IYGEKLSAAKQMKE
+645 
-659 QTEQQLHV
+659 QTDQQLQE

-698 RQKAK
+698 RQKAM

-708 RCTDPSDAEPKLR
+708 RCTDPSGAVLKLR

-756 EEEHVWKAKIAESEA
+756 EEELVWKAKIAELEA
-771 QVQQAQSQVKTL
+771 QVQQAQSQVKTS
-783 EATLE
+783 EATVE
-788 KLKLDSQNSEQLKEL
+788 KLKLDSQTSEQLKDL
-803 VVELEG
+803 VIELED
-809 QLKQQLE
+809 QLKQQIE
-816 MVHTQ
+816 TDHTR

-830 ELSELL
+830 ELSDLL

-841 QLEAANREV
+841 QLEAANRDV
-850 QKHSEELA
+850 QKHSEELS

-863 LCEMEVHVHHGVSV
+863 LCDMEVHVHHGVPV
-877 EAAGGEAQRGTAEVR
+877 EMAGGEAQQGTAE
-892 VVKLQLEETVLSEQ
+892 
-906 AQRQKLAEEFEKA
+906 AQR
-919 QQSALDLQEE
+919 SALELQEE
-929 LETLRAARGGDSED
+929 LEKLRAARSGDSED

-954 KKMTKDLGQAASKL
+954 KIMTKDLGQTASKL

-988 LLGTGEGK
+988 LLGAGEGK
-996 EEEEE
+996 GEEEE

>member
-1 MKMDI
+1 MDI

-49 RDQEKAQLARS
+49 REQEKALQARS

-67 SVEKKGKLKKREEK
+67 SVDKKGKVKKREEK
-81 ANGRIPETEPMP
+81 ANGRIPETEPVP
-93 DVSETEGEAEPVIVP
+93 DVSEAEVEVEAVIVP
-108 SVETPILAT
+108 SVETPILAV
-117 AAPPP
+117 AAPAP
-122 PASAPESSP
+122 PASTPESSP

-152 GSVPAPAVGVGI
+152 GSVPATATGVGI
-164 TRQTPVASPLLEP
+164 ARQTPIASPLLEP

-191 SQLSTPLAPPA
+191 SQLSTPLAAAPPA
-202 PGAKKPDASASQD
+202 PGAKKPDASTSQD
-215 DPKQE
+215 EPRQE

-251 KTLLSTVSSMDF
+251 KSLLSTMSSMDF

-273 IVMDKAGIVQDT
+273 ILMDKAGIVQDT
-285 WHTATQK
+285 WHTATQR
-292 GDPMTALRRQLEEKE
+292 GDPVTALRRQLEEKE
-307 KQLVAEQEDSSA
+307 KQLVAEQEDASA
-319 AKTKLRELNKELAS
+319 AKTKLRELNKELAA
-333 EKVRAGAGET
+333 EKVRAGAGDA
-343 KLREQLVVREE
+343 KLREQLAVREE

-380 VRTLQ
+380 MRALQ

-439 GQQSEALR
+439 GQQNETLR
-447 QDGQQREALEARIT
+447 QDGQLREALEARVS
-461 TYQQQLAEQQ
+461 TYQQELAQQQ

-486 EVGEELR
+486 EVSEELR
-493 RSQSSYAGLLA
+493 RSQGSYAGLLT

-512 QHSAASTCTDLQA
+512 QRSAVSTCADLQA
-525 KLTVCEAELK
+525 KLTASEAELK
-535 NKAEEVEGLGS
+535 SKAEEVEGLGS
-546 RLSEVS
+546 QLSEVS

-557 LEERMQSIDAL
+557 LEERIRSIDAL
-568 LEASQSKETERDQLV
+568 LEASQSNETERDQVL

-596 RLKDKDAH
+596 RLKDKNAQ
-604 ISSLEQEMLQLK
+604 ISILEQEMLQLK

-626 NELRE
+626 NE
-631 RNWKA
+631 
-636 MEALASTEK
+636 
-645 IYGEKLSAAKQMKE
+645 
-659 QTEQQLHV
+659 QTDQQLQE

-698 RQKAK
+698 RQKAM

-708 RCTDPSDAEPKLR
+708 RCTDPSGAVLKLR

-756 EEEHVWKAKIAESEA
+756 EEELVWKAKIAELEA
-771 QVQQAQSQVKTL
+771 QVQQAQSQVKTS
-783 EATLE
+783 EATVE
-788 KLKLDSQNSEQLKEL
+788 KLKLDSQTSEQLKDL
-803 VVELEG
+803 VIELED
-809 QLKQQLE
+809 QLKQQIE
-816 MVHTQ
+816 TDHTR

-830 ELSELL
+830 ELSDLL

-841 QLEAANREV
+841 QLEAANRDV
-850 QKHSEELA
+850 QKHSEELS

-863 LCEMEVHVHHGVSV
+863 LCDMEVHVHHGVPV
-877 EAAGGEAQRGTAEVR
+877 EMAGGEAQQGTAE
-892 VVKLQLEETVLSEQ
+892 
-906 AQRQKLAEEFEKA
+906 AQR
-919 QQSALDLQEE
+919 SALELQEE
-929 LETLRAARGGDSED
+929 LEKLRAARSGDSED

-954 KKMTKDLGQAASKL
+954 KKMTKDLGQTASKL

-988 LLGTGEGK
+988 LLGAGEGK
-996 EEEEE
+996 GEEEE

>member
-1 MKMDI
+1 MDI

-49 RDQEKAQLARS
+49 REQEKALQARS

-67 SVEKKGKLKKREEK
+67 SVDKKGKVKKREEK
-81 ANGRIPETEPMP
+81 ANGRIPETEPVP
-93 DVSETEGEAEPVIVP
+93 DVSEAEVEVEAVIVP
-108 SVETPILAT
+108 SVETPILAV
-117 AAPPP
+117 AAPAP
-122 PASAPESSP
+122 PASTPESSP

-152 GSVPAPAVGVGI
+152 GSVPATATGVGI
-164 TRQTPVASPLLEP
+164 ARQTPIASPLLEP

-191 SQLSTPLAPPA
+191 SQLSTPLAAAPPA
-202 PGAKKPDASASQD
+202 PGAKKPDASTSQD
-215 DPKQE
+215 EPRQE

-251 KTLLSTVSSMDF
+251 KTLLSTMSSMDF

-273 IVMDKAGIVQDT
+273 ILMDKAGIVQDT
-285 WHTATQK
+285 WHTATQR
-292 GDPMTALRRQLEEKE
+292 GDPVTALRRQLEEKE
-307 KQLVAEQEDSSA
+307 KQLVAEQEDASA
-319 AKTKLRELNKELAS
+319 AKTKLRELNKELAA
-333 EKVRAGAGET
+333 EKVRAGAGDA
-343 KLREQLVVREE
+343 KLREQLAVREE

-380 VRTLQ
+380 MRALQ

-439 GQQSEALR
+439 GQQNETLR
-447 QDGQQREALEARIT
+447 QDGQLREALEARVS
-461 TYQQQLAEQQ
+461 TYQQELAQQQ

-486 EVGEELR
+486 EVSEELR
-493 RSQSSYAGLLA
+493 RSQGSYAGLLT

-512 QHSAASTCTDLQA
+512 QRSAVSTCADLQA
-525 KLTVCEAELK
+525 KLTASEAELK
-535 NKAEEVEGLGS
+535 SKAEEVEGLGS
-546 RLSEVS
+546 QLSEVS

-557 LEERMQSIDAL
+557 LEERIRSIDAL
-568 LEASQSKETERDQLV
+568 LEASQSNETERDQVL

-596 RLKDKDAH
+596 RLKDKNAQ
-604 ISSLEQEMLQLK
+604 ISILEQEMLQLK

-626 NELRE
+626 NE
-631 RNWKA
+631 
-636 MEALASTEK
+636 
-645 IYGEKLSAAKQMKE
+645 
-659 QTEQQLHV
+659 QTDQQLQE

-698 RQKAK
+698 RQKAM

-708 RCTDPSDAEPKLR
+708 RCTDPSGAVLKLR

-756 EEEHVWKAKIAESEA
+756 EEELVWKAKIAELEA
-771 QVQQAQSQVKTL
+771 QVQQAQSQVKTS
-783 EATLE
+783 EATVE
-788 KLKLDSQNSEQLKEL
+788 KLKLDSQTSEQLKDL
-803 VVELEG
+803 VIELED
-809 QLKQQLE
+809 QLKQQIE
-816 MVHTQ
+816 TDHTR

-830 ELSELL
+830 ELSDLL

-841 QLEAANREV
+841 QLEAANRDV
-850 QKHSEELA
+850 QKHSEELS

-863 LCEMEVHVHHGVSV
+863 LCDMEVHVHHGVPV
-877 EAAGGEAQRGTAEVR
+877 EMAGGEAQQGTAE
-892 VVKLQLEETVLSEQ
+892 
-906 AQRQKLAEEFEKA
+906 AQR
-919 QQSALDLQEE
+919 SALELQEE
-929 LETLRAARGGDSED
+929 LEKLRAARSGDSED

-954 KKMTKDLGQAASKL
+954 KIMTKDLGQTASKL

-988 LLGTGEGK
+988 LLGAGEGK
-996 EEEEE
+996 GEEEE

>member
-1 MKMDI
+1 MDI

-49 RDQEKAQLARS
+49 REQEKALQARS

-67 SVEKKGKLKKREEK
+67 SVDKKGKVKKREEK
-81 ANGRIPETEPMP
+81 ANGRIPETEPVP
-93 DVSETEGEAEPVIVP
+93 DVSEAEVEVEAVIVP
-108 SVETPILAT
+108 SVETPILAV
-117 AAPPP
+117 AAPVP
-122 PASAPESSP
+122 PASTPESSP

-152 GSVPAPAVGVGI
+152 GSVPATATGVGI
-164 TRQTPVASPLLEP
+164 ARQTPIASPLLEP

-191 SQLSTPLAPPA
+191 SQLSTPLAAAPPA
-202 PGAKKPDASASQD
+202 PGAKKPDASTSQD
-215 DPKQE
+215 EPRQE

-251 KTLLSTVSSMDF
+251 KTLLSTMSSMDF

-273 IVMDKAGIVQDT
+273 ILMDKAGIVQDT
-285 WHTATQK
+285 WHTATQR
-292 GDPMTALRRQLEEKE
+292 GDPVTALRRQLEEKE
-307 KQLVAEQEDSSA
+307 KQLVAEQEDASA
-319 AKTKLRELNKELAS
+319 AKTKLRELNKELAA
-333 EKVRAGAGET
+333 EKVRAGAGDA
-343 KLREQLVVREE
+343 KLREQLAVREE

-380 VRTLQ
+380 MRALQ

-439 GQQSEALR
+439 GQQNETLR
-447 QDGQQREALEARIT
+447 QDGQLREALEARVS
-461 TYQQQLAEQQ
+461 TYQQELAQQQ

-486 EVGEELR
+486 EVSEELR
-493 RSQSSYAGLLA
+493 RSQGSYAGLLT

-512 QHSAASTCTDLQA
+512 QRSAVSTCADLQA
-525 KLTVCEAELK
+525 KLTASEAELK
-535 NKAEEVEGLGS
+535 SKAEEVEGLGS
-546 RLSEVS
+546 QLSEVS

-557 LEERMQSIDAL
+557 LEERIRSIDAL
-568 LEASQSKETERDQLV
+568 LEASQSNETERDQVL

-596 RLKDKDAH
+596 RLKDKNAQ
-604 ISSLEQEMLQLK
+604 ISILEQEMLQLK

-626 NELRE
+626 NE
-631 RNWKA
+631 
-636 MEALASTEK
+636 
-645 IYGEKLSAAKQMKE
+645 
-659 QTEQQLHV
+659 QTDQQLQE

-698 RQKAK
+698 RQKAM

-708 RCTDPSDAEPKLR
+708 RCTDPSGAVLKLR

-756 EEEHVWKAKIAESEA
+756 EEELVWKAKIAELEA
-771 QVQQAQSQVKTL
+771 QVQQAQSQVKTS
-783 EATLE
+783 EATVE
-788 KLKLDSQNSEQLKEL
+788 KLKLDSQTSEQLKDL
-803 VVELEG
+803 VIELED
-809 QLKQQLE
+809 QLKQQIE
-816 MVHTQ
+816 TDHTR

-830 ELSELL
+830 ELSDLL

-841 QLEAANREV
+841 QLEAANRDV
-850 QKHSEELA
+850 QKHSEELS

-863 LCEMEVHVHHGVSV
+863 LCDMEVHVHHGVPV
-877 EAAGGEAQRGTAEVR
+877 EMAGGEAQQGTAE
-892 VVKLQLEETVLSEQ
+892 
-906 AQRQKLAEEFEKA
+906 AQR
-919 QQSALDLQEE
+919 SALELQEE
-929 LETLRAARGGDSED
+929 LEKLRAARSGDSED

-954 KKMTKDLGQAASKL
+954 KKMTKDLGQTASKL

-988 LLGTGEGK
+988 LLGAGEGK
-996 EEEEE
+996 GEEEE

>member
-1 MKMDI
+1 MDI

-49 RDQEKAQLARS
+49 REQEKALQARS

-67 SVEKKGKLKKREEK
+67 SVDKKGKVKKREEK
-81 ANGRIPETEPMP
+81 ANGRIPETEPVP
-93 DVSETEGEAEPVIVP
+93 DVSEAEVEVEAVIVP
-108 SVETPILAT
+108 SVETPILAV
-117 AAPPP
+117 AAPAP
-122 PASAPESSP
+122 PASTPESSP

-152 GSVPAPAVGVGI
+152 GSVPATATGVGI
-164 TRQTPVASPLLEP
+164 ARQIPIASPLLEP

-191 SQLSTPLAPPA
+191 SQLSTPLAAAPPA
-202 PGAKKPDASASQD
+202 PGAKKPDASTSQD
-215 DPKQE
+215 EPRQE

-251 KTLLSTVSSMDF
+251 KTLLSTMSSMDF

-273 IVMDKAGIVQDT
+273 ILMDKAGIVQDT
-285 WHTATQK
+285 WHTATQR
-292 GDPMTALRRQLEEKE
+292 GDPVTALRRQLEEKE
-307 KQLVAEQEDSSA
+307 KQLVAEQEDASA
-319 AKTKLRELNKELAS
+319 AKTKLRELNKELAA
-333 EKVRAGAGET
+333 EKVRAGAGDA
-343 KLREQLVVREE
+343 KLREQLAVREE

-380 VRTLQ
+380 MRALQ

-439 GQQSEALR
+439 GQQNETLR
-447 QDGQQREALEARIT
+447 QDGQLREALEARVS
-461 TYQQQLAEQQ
+461 TYQQELAQQQ

-486 EVGEELR
+486 EVSEELR
-493 RSQSSYAGLLA
+493 RSQGSYAGLLT

-512 QHSAASTCTDLQA
+512 QRSAVSTCADLQA
-525 KLTVCEAELK
+525 KLTASEAELK
-535 NKAEEVEGLGS
+535 SKAEEVEGLGS

-557 LEERMQSIDAL
+557 LEERIRSIDAL
-568 LEASQSKETERDQLV
+568 LEASQSNETERDQVL

-596 RLKDKDAH
+596 RLKDKNAQ
-604 ISSLEQEMLQLK
+604 ISILEQEMLQLK

-626 NELRE
+626 NE
-631 RNWKA
+631 
-636 MEALASTEK
+636 
-645 IYGEKLSAAKQMKE
+645 
-659 QTEQQLHV
+659 QTDQQLQE

-698 RQKAK
+698 RQKAM

-708 RCTDPSDAEPKLR
+708 RCTDPSGAVLKLR

-756 EEEHVWKAKIAESEA
+756 EEELVWKAKIAELEA
-771 QVQQAQSQVKTL
+771 QVQQAQSQVKTS
-783 EATLE
+783 EATVE
-788 KLKLDSQNSEQLKEL
+788 KLKLDSQTSEQLKDL
-803 VVELEG
+803 VIELED
-809 QLKQQLE
+809 QLKQQIE
-816 MVHTQ
+816 TDHTR

-830 ELSELL
+830 ELSDLL

-841 QLEAANREV
+841 QLEAANRDV
-850 QKHSEELA
+850 QKHSEELS

-863 LCEMEVHVHHGVSV
+863 LCDMEVHVHHGVPV
-877 EAAGGEAQRGTAEVR
+877 EMAGGEAQQGTAE
-892 VVKLQLEETVLSEQ
+892 
-906 AQRQKLAEEFEKA
+906 AQR
-919 QQSALDLQEE
+919 SALELQEE
-929 LETLRAARGGDSED
+929 LEKLRAARSGDSED

-954 KKMTKDLGQAASKL
+954 KKMTKDLGQTASKL

-988 LLGTGEGK
+988 LLGAGEGK
-996 EEEEE
+996 GEEEE

>member
-1 MKMDI
+1 MDI

-49 RDQEKAQLARS
+49 REQEKALQARS

-67 SVEKKGKLKKREEK
+67 SVDKKGKVKKREEK
-81 ANGRIPETEPMP
+81 ANGRIPETEPVA
-93 DVSETEGEAEPVIVP
+93 DVSEAEVEVEAVIVP
-108 SVETPILAT
+108 SVETPILAV
-117 AAPPP
+117 AAPAP
-122 PASAPESSP
+122 PASTPESSP

-152 GSVPAPAVGVGI
+152 GSVPATATGVGI
-164 TRQTPVASPLLEP
+164 ARQTPIASPLLEP

-191 SQLSTPLAPPA
+191 SQLSTPLAAAPPA
-202 PGAKKPDASASQD
+202 PGAKKPDASTSQD
-215 DPKQE
+215 EPRQE

-251 KTLLSTVSSMDF
+251 KTLLSTMSSMDF

-273 IVMDKAGIVQDT
+273 ILMDKAGIVQDT
-285 WHTATQK
+285 WHTATQR
-292 GDPMTALRRQLEEKE
+292 GDPVTALRRQLEEKE
-307 KQLVAEQEDSSA
+307 KQLVAEQEDASA
-319 AKTKLRELNKELAS
+319 AKTKLRELNKELAA
-333 EKVRAGAGET
+333 EKVRAGAGDA
-343 KLREQLVVREE
+343 KLREQLAVREE

-380 VRTLQ
+380 MRALQ

-439 GQQSEALR
+439 GQQNETLR
-447 QDGQQREALEARIT
+447 QDGQLREALEARVS
-461 TYQQQLAEQQ
+461 TYQQELAQQQ

-486 EVGEELR
+486 EVSEELR
-493 RSQSSYAGLLA
+493 RSQGSYAGLLT

-512 QHSAASTCTDLQA
+512 QRSAVSTCADLQA
-525 KLTVCEAELK
+525 KLTASEAELK
-535 NKAEEVEGLGS
+535 SKAEEVEGLGS

-557 LEERMQSIDAL
+557 LEERIRSIDAL
-568 LEASQSKETERDQLV
+568 LEASQSNETERDQVL

-596 RLKDKDAH
+596 RLKDKNAQ
-604 ISSLEQEMLQLK
+604 ISILEQEMLQLK

-626 NELRE
+626 NE
-631 RNWKA
+631 
-636 MEALASTEK
+636 
-645 IYGEKLSAAKQMKE
+645 
-659 QTEQQLHV
+659 QTDQQLQE

-698 RQKAK
+698 RQKAM

-708 RCTDPSDAEPKLR
+708 RCTDPSGAVLKLR

-756 EEEHVWKAKIAESEA
+756 EEELVWKAKIAELEA
-771 QVQQAQSQVKTL
+771 QVQQAQSQVKTS
-783 EATLE
+783 EATVE
-788 KLKLDSQNSEQLKEL
+788 KLKLDSQTSEQLKDL
-803 VVELEG
+803 VIELED
-809 QLKQQLE
+809 QLKQQIE
-816 MVHTQ
+816 TDHTR

-830 ELSELL
+830 ELSDLL

-841 QLEAANREV
+841 QLEAANRDV
-850 QKHSEELA
+850 QKHSEELS

-863 LCEMEVHVHHGVSV
+863 LCDMEVHVHHGVPV
-877 EAAGGEAQRGTAEVR
+877 EMAGGEAQQGTAE
-892 VVKLQLEETVLSEQ
+892 
-906 AQRQKLAEEFEKA
+906 AQR
-919 QQSALDLQEE
+919 SALELQEE
-929 LETLRAARGGDSED
+929 LEKLRAARSGDSED

-954 KKMTKDLGQAASKL
+954 KKMTKDLGQTASKL

-988 LLGTGEGK
+988 LLGAGEGK
-996 EEEEE
+996 GEEEE

>member
-1 MKMDI
+1 MDI

-49 RDQEKAQLARS
+49 REQEKALQARS

-67 SVEKKGKLKKREEK
+67 SVDKKGKVKKREEK
-81 ANGRIPETEPMP
+81 ANGRIPETEPVA
-93 DVSETEGEAEPVIVP
+93 DVSEAEVEVEAVIVP
-108 SVETPILAT
+108 SVETPILAV
-117 AAPPP
+117 AAPAP
-122 PASAPESSP
+122 PASTPESSP

-152 GSVPAPAVGVGI
+152 GSVPATATGVGI
-164 TRQTPVASPLLEP
+164 ARQTPIASPLLEP

-191 SQLSTPLAPPA
+191 SQLSTPLAAAPPA
-202 PGAKKPDASASQD
+202 PGAKKPDTSTSQD
-215 DPKQE
+215 EPRQE

-251 KTLLSTVSSMDF
+251 KTLLSTMSSMDF

-273 IVMDKAGIVQDT
+273 ILMDKAGIVQDT
-285 WHTATQK
+285 WHTATQR
-292 GDPMTALRRQLEEKE
+292 GDPVTALRRQLEEKE
-307 KQLVAEQEDSSA
+307 KQLVAEQEDASA
-319 AKTKLRELNKELAS
+319 AKTKLRELNKELAA
-333 EKVRAGAGET
+333 EKVRAGAGDA
-343 KLREQLVVREE
+343 KLREQLAVREE

-380 VRTLQ
+380 MRALQ

-439 GQQSEALR
+439 GQQNETLR
-447 QDGQQREALEARIT
+447 QDGQLREALEARVS
-461 TYQQQLAEQQ
+461 TYQQELAQQQ

-486 EVGEELR
+486 EVSEELR
-493 RSQSSYAGLLA
+493 RSQGSYAGLLT

-512 QHSAASTCTDLQA
+512 QRSAVSTCADLQA
-525 KLTVCEAELK
+525 KLTASEAELK
-535 NKAEEVEGLGS
+535 SKAEEVEGLGS

-557 LEERMQSIDAL
+557 LEERIRSIDAL
-568 LEASQSKETERDQLV
+568 LEASQSNETERDQVL

-596 RLKDKDAH
+596 RLKDKNAQ
-604 ISSLEQEMLQLK
+604 ISILEQEMLQLK

-626 NELRE
+626 NE
-631 RNWKA
+631 
-636 MEALASTEK
+636 
-645 IYGEKLSAAKQMKE
+645 
-659 QTEQQLHV
+659 QTDQQLQE

-698 RQKAK
+698 RQKAM

-708 RCTDPSDAEPKLR
+708 RCTDPSGAVLKLR

-756 EEEHVWKAKIAESEA
+756 EEELVWKAKIAELEA
-771 QVQQAQSQVKTL
+771 QVQQAQSQVKTS
-783 EATLE
+783 EATVE
-788 KLKLDSQNSEQLKEL
+788 KLKLDSQTSEQLKDL
-803 VVELEG
+803 VIELED
-809 QLKQQLE
+809 QLKQQIE
-816 MVHTQ
+816 TDHTR

-830 ELSELL
+830 ELSDLL

-841 QLEAANREV
+841 QLEAANRDV
-850 QKHSEELA
+850 QKHSEELS

-863 LCEMEVHVHHGVSV
+863 LCDMEVHVHHGVPV
-877 EAAGGEAQRGTAEVR
+877 EMAGGEAQQGTAE
-892 VVKLQLEETVLSEQ
+892 
-906 AQRQKLAEEFEKA
+906 AQR
-919 QQSALDLQEE
+919 SALELQEE
-929 LETLRAARGGDSED
+929 LEKLRAARSGDSED

-954 KKMTKDLGQAASKL
+954 KKMTKDLGQTASKL

-988 LLGTGEGK
+988 LLGAGEGK
-996 EEEEE
+996 GEEEE

>member
-1 MKMDI
+1 MDI

-49 RDQEKAQLARS
+49 REQEKALQARS

-67 SVEKKGKLKKREEK
+67 SVDKKGKVKKREEK
-81 ANGRIPETEPMP
+81 ANGRIPETEPVP
-93 DVSETEGEAEPVIVP
+93 DVSEAEVEVEAVIVP
-108 SVETPILAT
+108 SVETPILAV
-117 AAPPP
+117 AAPAP
-122 PASAPESSP
+122 PASTPESSP

-152 GSVPAPAVGVGI
+152 GSVPATATGVGI
-164 TRQTPVASPLLEP
+164 ARQTPIASPLLEP

-191 SQLSTPLAPPA
+191 SQLSTPLAAAPPA
-202 PGAKKPDASASQD
+202 PGAKKPDASTSQD
-215 DPKQE
+215 EPRQE

-251 KTLLSTVSSMDF
+251 KTLLSTMSSMDF

-273 IVMDKAGIVQDT
+273 ILMDKAGIVQDT
-285 WHTATQK
+285 WHTATQR
-292 GDPMTALRRQLEEKE
+292 GDPVTALRRQLEEKE
-307 KQLVAEQEDSSA
+307 KQLVAEQEDASA
-319 AKTKLRELNKELAS
+319 AKTKLRELNKELAA
-333 EKVRAGAGET
+333 EKVRAGAGDA
-343 KLREQLVVREE
+343 KLREQLAVREE

-380 VRTLQ
+380 MRALQ

-439 GQQSEALR
+439 GQQNETLR
-447 QDGQQREALEARIT
+447 QDGQLREALEARVS
-461 TYQQQLAEQQ
+461 TYQQELAQQQ

-486 EVGEELR
+486 EVSEELR
-493 RSQSSYAGLLA
+493 RSQGSYAGLLT

-512 QHSAASTCTDLQA
+512 QRSAVSTCADLQA
-525 KLTVCEAELK
+525 KLTASEAELK
-535 NKAEEVEGLGS
+535 SKAEEVEGLGS

-557 LEERMQSIDAL
+557 LEERIRSIDAL
-568 LEASQSKETERDQLV
+568 LEASQSNETERDQVL

-596 RLKDKDAH
+596 RLKDKNAQ
-604 ISSLEQEMLQLK
+604 ISILEQEMLQLK

-626 NELRE
+626 NE
-631 RNWKA
+631 
-636 MEALASTEK
+636 
-645 IYGEKLSAAKQMKE
+645 
-659 QTEQQLHV
+659 QTDQQLQE

-698 RQKAK
+698 RQKAM

-708 RCTDPSDAEPKLR
+708 RCTDPSGAVLKLR

-756 EEEHVWKAKIAESEA
+756 EEELVWKAKIAELEA
-771 QVQQAQSQVKTL
+771 QVQQAQSQVKTS
-783 EATLE
+783 EATVE
-788 KLKLDSQNSEQLKEL
+788 KLKLDSQTSEQLKDL
-803 VVELEG
+803 VIELED
-809 QLKQQLE
+809 QLKQQIE
-816 MVHTQ
+816 MDHTR

-830 ELSELL
+830 ELSDLL

-841 QLEAANREV
+841 QLEAANRDV
-850 QKHSEELA
+850 QKHSEELS

-863 LCEMEVHVHHGVSV
+863 LCDMEVHVHHGVPV
-877 EAAGGEAQRGTAEVR
+877 EMAGGEAQQGTAE
-892 VVKLQLEETVLSEQ
+892 
-906 AQRQKLAEEFEKA
+906 AQR
-919 QQSALDLQEE
+919 SALELQEE
-929 LETLRAARGGDSED
+929 LEKLRAARSGDSED

-954 KKMTKDLGQAASKL
+954 KIMTKDLGQTASKL

-988 LLGTGEGK
+988 LLGAGEGK
-996 EEEEE
+996 GEEEE

>member
-1 MKMDI
+1 MDI

-49 RDQEKAQLARS
+49 REQEKALQARS

-67 SVEKKGKLKKREEK
+67 SVDKKGKVKKREEK
-81 ANGRIPETEPMP
+81 ANGRIPETEPVP
-93 DVSETEGEAEPVIVP
+93 DVSEAEVEVEAVIVP
-108 SVETPILAT
+108 SVETPILAV
-117 AAPPP
+117 AAPAP
-122 PASAPESSP
+122 PASTPESSP

-152 GSVPAPAVGVGI
+152 GSVPATATGVGI
-164 TRQTPVASPLLEP
+164 ARQTPIASPLLEP

-191 SQLSTPLAPPA
+191 SQLSTPLAAAPPA
-202 PGAKKPDASASQD
+202 PGAKKPDASTSQD
-215 DPKQE
+215 EPRQE

-251 KTLLSTVSSMDF
+251 KTLLSTMSSMDF

-273 IVMDKAGIVQDT
+273 ILMDKAGIVQDT
-285 WHTATQK
+285 WHTATQR
-292 GDPMTALRRQLEEKE
+292 GDPVTALRRQLEEKE
-307 KQLVAEQEDSSA
+307 KQLVAEQEDASA
-319 AKTKLRELNKELAS
+319 AKTKLRELNKELAA
-333 EKVRAGAGET
+333 EKVRAGAGDA
-343 KLREQLVVREE
+343 KLREQLAVREE

-380 VRTLQ
+380 MRALQ

-439 GQQSEALR
+439 GQQNETLR
-447 QDGQQREALEARIT
+447 QDGQLREALEARVS
-461 TYQQQLAEQQ
+461 TYQQELAQQQ

-486 EVGEELR
+486 EVSEELR
-493 RSQSSYAGLLA
+493 RSQGSYAGLLT

-512 QHSAASTCTDLQA
+512 QRSAVSTCADLQA
-525 KLTVCEAELK
+525 KLTASEAELK
-535 NKAEEVEGLGS
+535 SKAEEVEGLGS
-546 RLSEVS
+546 QLSEVS

-557 LEERMQSIDAL
+557 LEERIRSIDAL
-568 LEASQSKETERDQLV
+568 LEASQSNETERDQVL

-596 RLKDKDAH
+596 RLKDKNAQ
-604 ISSLEQEMLQLK
+604 ISILEQEMLQLK

-626 NELRE
+626 NE
-631 RNWKA
+631 
-636 MEALASTEK
+636 
-645 IYGEKLSAAKQMKE
+645 
-659 QTEQQLHV
+659 QTDQQLQE

-698 RQKAK
+698 RQKAM

-708 RCTDPSDAEPKLR
+708 RCTDPSGAVLKLR

-756 EEEHVWKAKIAESEA
+756 EEEELVWKAKIAELEA
-771 QVQQAQSQVKTL
+771 QVQQAQSQVKTS
-783 EATLE
+783 EATVE
-788 KLKLDSQNSEQLKEL
+788 KLKLDSQTSEQLKDL
-803 VVELEG
+803 VIELED
-809 QLKQQLE
+809 QLKQQIE
-816 MVHTQ
+816 TDHTR

-830 ELSELL
+830 ELSDLL

-841 QLEAANREV
+841 QLEAANRDV
-850 QKHSEELA
+850 QKHSEELS

-863 LCEMEVHVHHGVSV
+863 LCDMEVHVHHGVPV
-877 EAAGGEAQRGTAEVR
+877 EMAGGEAQQGTAE
-892 VVKLQLEETVLSEQ
+892 
-906 AQRQKLAEEFEKA
+906 AQR
-919 QQSALDLQEE
+919 SALELQEE
-929 LETLRAARGGDSED
+929 LEKLRAARSGDSED

-954 KKMTKDLGQAASKL
+954 KKMTKDLGQTASKL

-988 LLGTGEGK
+988 LLGAGEGK
-996 EEEEE
+996 GEEEE